1 MFLPLFFVTFA
12 AIITY
17 LNKKRTK
24 NMKHIRHYLTALFA
38 IALSLMVWADSG
50 ELFTSGK
57 LSSSLINCIV
67 QDKYGYIWVGTE
79 YGLSKFDGYRFTN
92 YLHNEEDTT
101 SITDNIISDL
111 LVDKKGN
118 LWIGCAKGLMRYNY
132 ETNNFSRL
140 QFPDGR
146 KPRIYSM
153 VESHRGDILLGTAGY
168 GLYSVK
174 NNGIEKTA
182 NNRFT
187 IKWERAYAKRDSDV
201 FFTHI
206 YEDKHH
212 YLWQSSHLSTFTR
225 FIEKQGKVQ
234 RKDFKSPYGAPVA
247 FIQHRP
253 QAMLIV
259 CMYGIIYY
267 DYRTGRIADAGYDLG
282 TFKNHVTINNATFD
296 HEGNLYISTSEHGA
310 LIIKKG
316 SNKVEQLENSNSNFN
331 LSTAFVNDI
340 IEDKDNNLWIGCYKK
355 GLYLLNQRQQAFSSW
370 SFSAQNYIIG
380 SSVSSI
386 APGENGETWCTV
398 QNSGVFCFDASGKII
413 AHPTSPAGTCIIY
426 KDRRGA
432 YWISN
437 GSALY
442 SYNPHTGAYQE
453 KLTFTSAGIYCMT
466 DDNQGNLYISVYS
479 KGLYIYNVE
488 SGKVTVLNM
497 RQRGNK
503 GFLCNDWVR
512 SMAFDHTGHLWIGT
526 SNGVS
531 CLNTKTLSFKD
542 FGWNNILKDRQANGI
557 CEGKN
562 GNMIIGTEEGLYLFD
577 RKNNK
582 TLALPHAEV
591 LKGKQVCSIIKDHQG
606 DLWISTTMGIWQYDQ
621 KNRQFIGHINGNG
634 LTTREYVLGSSMHTA
649 SDLIAFGTS
658 DGITTFYPER
668 VKAKKMELG
677 DVHLTNFIIDGKPI
691 NCLTDEF
698 TIPYEENSFTLE
710 FSLLNYR
717 NTDNISFQ
725 YRINEGKW
733 NSTNEGSNAV
743 SFNKLKPGS
752 YTLEVRAMSNGNFSK
767 KSTIIHIKVCDPWY
781 ASTWAFL
788 LYFLTAA
795 GIILYIIYRYERHR
809 KEDLEETKMQF
820 LINATHDI
828 RSPLTL
834 IMEPLKKLK
843 ERLGN
848 AEEYQADIDTI
859 DRNAQRL
866 LTLVNQILD
875 KRRLDKHQMN
885 LSCRETNLVEFSQ
898 GLVSLF
904 TYNANLRGINI
915 RLEMPETPVNAWIDR
930 NKLDKAIAN
939 LLSNAFKY
947 TPNGG
952 EIIFRIE
959 KQDKKVLLYVID
971 SGKGLGKNDDAKT
984 LFERF
989 YQGKNS
995 ADMHLGGSGIGLNL
1009 CRSIVRLH
1017 GGDVTARNREDGTSG
1032 ACFIIELPLGK
1043 EHLKDSQINSDYVVN
1058 GKKQQR
1064 GAASRNSKILL
1075 VDDDIEICRYL
1086 KSELSDWYRFVIC
1099 NNGKE
1104 ALKQLLSGD
1113 FDLVVSDVVMPE
1125 MDGITLLRNIKGN
1138 ANISHVP
1145 VIMLTSKSEISDRL
1159 EGIKLGADAYLA
1171 KPFSLEEL
1179 HLTID
1184 NLIDNVRRLKG
1195 KFSGALKQDDKV
1207 EKIEVK
1213 GYDEELMER
1222 IMKVVNENLSD
1233 SDFNV
1238 EKMCDEVGV
1247 SRTQLHRKLKEMTGV
1262 PTSEFLR
1269 NIRLNE
1275 AARLIREHKINIT
1288 QVSYMVGFANNSHFS
1303 TAFKKYFGM
1312 SPTEYAAKYTE

>member
-1 MFLPLFFVTFA
+1 MKRLLLFGVLCLVQMLATFSYA
-12 AIITY
+12 
-17 LNKKRTK
+17 N
-24 NMKHIRHYLTALFA
+24 
-38 IALSLMVWADSG
+38 SG
-50 ELFTSGK
+50 RLYTSND
-57 LSSSLINCIV
+57 LSSSLIRCII
-67 QDKYGYIWVGTE
+67 QDKYGFIWVGTN
-79 YGLSKFDGYRFTN
+79 YGLNRFDGY
-92 YLHNEEDTT
+92 
-101 SITDNIISDL
+101 
-111 LVDKKGN
+111 
-118 LWIGCAKGLMRYNY
+118 
-132 ETNNFSRL
+132 NFSTYLCNPADITTIQDNEIVKLYPYSKEFLFVATNRGL
-140 QFPDGR
+140 YKYSYLTNSFQHIVLEKKDEKIRVSSLIEDG
-146 KPRIYSM
+146 K
-153 VESHRGDILLGTAGY
+153 HNLLIGTAGY
-168 GLYSVK
+168 GAYRLDMTTGKVTRLSRKSANSVD
-174 NNGIEKTA
+174 N
-182 NNRFT
+182 
-187 IKWERAYAKRDSDV
+187 
-201 FFTHI
+201 FFTMLFFDA
-206 YEDKHH
+206 EG
-212 YLWQSSHLSTFTR
+212 YLWQANHTKVLR
-225 FIEKQGKVQ
+225 KYKYDGKSIKLVSVYEPKELFGI
-234 RKDFKSPYGAPVA
+234 RKLYATDKKGFFVA
-247 FIQHRP
+247 HTG
-253 QAMLIV
+253 
-259 CMYGIIYY
+259 GIMRY
-267 DYRTGRIADAGYDLG
+267 DYASHRFSRYDFDFSAHQGAGFISAVTLDKYGNLWLGTSGDG
-282 TFKNHVTINNATFD
+282 TFKIPHGSRKAYRVELNNQSFIFD
-296 HEGNLYISTSEHGA
+296 NAHISDLLIDRDGNQWY
-310 LIIKKG
+310 
-316 SNKVEQLENSNSNFN
+316 
-331 LSTAFVNDI
+331 
-340 IEDKDNNLWIGCYKK
+340 GCYMKGLFLSNNDRNVFHSVTLDDLGAGMETISSVVGVADGVMLFVVK
-355 GLYLLNQRQQAFSSW
+355 NHGLYLLDEKTGNTRQLQ
-370 SFSAQNYIIG
+370 
-380 SSVSSI
+380 
-386 APGENGETWCTV
+386 
-398 QNSGVFCFDASGKII
+398 
-413 AHPTSPAGTCIIY
+413 SPAGLIKVYSDYRKMVYVYASEGIY
-426 KDRRGA
+426 EYDWKHQTYRLLLPANGLSLDGMLVDAAGNMYLTSQGNGLYVWNRKSGKMTQYLMDDRRPHKTICNN
-432 YWISN
+432 WI
-437 GSALY
+437 
-442 SYNPHTGAYQE
+442 
-453 KLTFTSAGIYCMT
+453 T
-466 DDNQGNLYISVYS
+466 DIRLDS
-479 KGLYIYNVE
+479 
-488 SGKVTVLNM
+488 
-497 RQRGNK
+497 RG
-503 GFLCNDWVR
+503 R
-512 SMAFDHTGHLWIGT
+512 LWCAT
-526 SNGVS
+526 TNGVS
-531 CLNTKTLSFKD
+531 CMDTKTGYFDIILSRP
-542 FGWNNILKDRQANGI
+542 LL
-557 CEGKN
+557 EGKTCYSTLELSD
-562 GNMIIGTEEGLYLFD
+562 GKIAIATEMGLYLYD
-577 RKNNK
+577 RKNQQ
-582 TLALPHAEV
+582 TTPWPHSESISGLRIYS
-591 LKGKQVCSIIKDHQG
+591 LKKDAWG
-606 DLWISTTMGIWQYDQ
+606 NLWMSTAQGIWCYSS
-621 KNRQFIGHINGNG
+621 KAKLFFSFEKGNG
-634 LTTREYVLGSSMHTA
+634 LLTKEYLAGVVGSTPDGVICYGNSEGLTYFRPSQVKDYNEKMSAIYLSGVL
-649 SDLIAFGTS
+649 L
-658 DGITTFYPER
+658 
-668 VKAKKMELG
+668 
-677 DVHLTNFIIDGKPI
+677 DGKMAPFI
-691 NCLTDEF
+691 GDNLSVPSDF
-698 TIPYEENSFTLE
+698 KSIVLSFSQLDYQ
-710 FSLLNYR
+710 SVG
-717 NTDNISFQ
+717 NIVFQ
-725 YRINEGKW
+725 YRINGGKW
-733 NSTNEGSNAV
+733 ISNAAGDN
-743 SFNKLKPGS
+743 SFNFTGLS
-752 YTLEVRAMSNGNFSK
+752 YGHYRIEVRTYCNGKYSIYNK
-767 KSTIIHIKVCDPWY
+767 VIKLNVLAPWY
-781 ASTWAFL
+781 LTVWAKLIYLILVLGFM
-788 LYFLTAA
+788 AA
-795 GIILYIIYRYERHR
+795 VIFIYLHKKKR
-809 KEDLEETKMQF
+809 DLEEAKMQF

-848 AEEYQADIDTI
+848 AEEYHEDIDTM

-885 LSCRETNLVEFSQ
+885 LSCRETNLVEFSR

-904 TYNANLRGINI
+904 TYNANLRGIQI
-915 RLEMPETPVNAWIDR
+915 KLEMPETPVNAWIDR

-1017 GGDVTARNREDGTSG
+1017 GGDVYAHNREDGKSG

-1043 EHLKDSQINSDYVVN
+1043 EHLKNNQIYSDN
-1058 GKKQQR
+1058 RDTKKKQQR

-1195 KFSGALKQDDKV
+1195 KFTGALKQDDKV
-1207 EKIEVK
+1207 EKVEVK

-1312 SPTEYAAKYTE
+1312 SPTEYAARYSE

>member
-1 MFLPLFFVTFA
+1 MKRLLLFGVLCLVQMLATFSYA
-12 AIITY
+12 
-17 LNKKRTK
+17 N
-24 NMKHIRHYLTALFA
+24 
-38 IALSLMVWADSG
+38 SG
-50 ELFTSGK
+50 RFYTSND
-57 LSSSLINCIV
+57 LSSSLIRCII
-67 QDKYGYIWVGTE
+67 QDKYGFIWVGTN
-79 YGLSKFDGYRFTN
+79 YGLNRFDGYNFST
-92 YLHNEEDTT
+92 YLCNPADTT
-101 SITDNIISDL
+101 TIQDNGIVQLYPYSKEFLFVATNRGLYKYSYLTNSFQHIVLEKNDEKIRISSLIEDRKHNL
-111 LVDKKGN
+111 L
-118 LWIGCAKGLMRYNY
+118 I
-132 ETNNFSRL
+132 
-140 QFPDGR
+140 
-146 KPRIYSM
+146 
-153 VESHRGDILLGTAGY
+153 GTAGY
-168 GLYSVK
+168 GAYRLDMTTGKVTRLSSKSANSV
-174 NNGIEKTA
+174 
-182 NNRFT
+182 
-187 IKWERAYAKRDSDV
+187 DD
-201 FFTHI
+201 FFGMLFFDD
-206 YEDKHH
+206 EG
-212 YLWQSSHLSTFTR
+212 YLWQANHT
-225 FIEKQGKVQ
+225 KVL
-234 RKDFKSPYGAPVA
+234 RKYKYDGRSIRLVSVYEPKDLFGIRKLYAADKKGFFVA
-247 FIQHRP
+247 HTG
-253 QAMLIV
+253 
-259 CMYGIIYY
+259 GIMRY
-267 DYRTGRIADAGYDLG
+267 DYASHRFSRYDFDFSAHQGAGYISAVTLDKYGNLWLGTSGDG
-282 TFKNHVTINNATFD
+282 TFKIPHGSRKAYRVELNNQSFIFD
-296 HEGNLYISTSEHGA
+296 NAHISDLLIDRDGNQWY
-310 LIIKKG
+310 
-316 SNKVEQLENSNSNFN
+316 
-331 LSTAFVNDI
+331 
-340 IEDKDNNLWIGCYKK
+340 GCYMKGLFLSNNDK
-355 GLYLLNQRQQAFSSW
+355 NVFHPVSLDELGAGMETISSVVGVADGLMLFAVKNHGLYLLDEKTGNTKLLQ
-370 SFSAQNYIIG
+370 
-380 SSVSSI
+380 
-386 APGENGETWCTV
+386 
-398 QNSGVFCFDASGKII
+398 
-413 AHPTSPAGTCIIY
+413 SPAGPIKVFSDFRKNVYVYGRDGIY
-426 KDRRGA
+426 EYDWKHQTYRLLLPA
-432 YWISN
+432 N
-437 GSALY
+437 GLSLDGMQVDAAGNIY
-442 SYNPHTGAYQE
+442 
-453 KLTFTSAGIYCMT
+453 FTSP
-466 DDNQGNLYISVYS
+466 GN
-479 KGLYIYNVE
+479 GLYVWNRK
-488 SGKVTVLNM
+488 SGKMTQYLMDDKRPHKTICNNWTSEI
-497 RQRGNK
+497 RLDSRG
-503 GFLCNDWVR
+503 W
-512 SMAFDHTGHLWIGT
+512 LWCAT
-526 SNGVS
+526 ANGVS
-531 CLNTKTLSFKD
+531 CMDTKTGYFDIILSRS
-542 FGWNNILKDRQANGI
+542 LL
-557 CEGKN
+557 EGKTCYSTLELSD
-562 GNMIIGTEEGLYLFD
+562 GKIAIATEMGLYLYD
-577 RKNNK
+577 RKK
-582 TLALPHAEV
+582 QQTTPWPHSESISGLRIYS
-591 LKGKQVCSIIKDHQG
+591 LKKDAKG
-606 DLWISTTMGIWQYDQ
+606 NLWMSTAQGIWCYDS
-621 KNRQFIGHINGNG
+621 KVKSFFSFEKGNG
-634 LTTREYVLGSSMHTA
+634 LLTKEYLAGVVGS
-649 SDLIAFGTS
+649 TS
-658 DGITTFYPER
+658 DGVICYGNSEGLTYFRPSQ
-668 VKAKKMELG
+668 VKNYDEKTSAIYLSG
-677 DVHLTNFIIDGKPI
+677 VLLDGKMAPFI
-691 NCLTDEF
+691 GDNLSVPSDF
-698 TIPYEENSFTLE
+698 KSIVLSFSQLDYQ
-710 FSLLNYR
+710 SVG
-717 NTDNISFQ
+717 NIVFQ
-725 YRINEGKW
+725 YRINGGKW
-733 NSTNEGSNAV
+733 ISNAAGDN
-743 SFNKLKPGS
+743 SFNFTGLSHGH
-752 YTLEVRAMSNGNFSK
+752 YRIEVRTYCNGKYSTYK
-767 KSTIIHIKVCDPWY
+767 KVINLDVLAPWFL
-781 ASTWAFL
+781 TVWAKLIYLFL
-788 LYFLTAA
+788 ILGLTAA
-795 GIILYIIYRYERHR
+795 AIIVFLR
-809 KEDLEETKMQF
+809 KKKRDMEEAKMQF

-875 KRRLDKHQMN
+875 KRRLDKHQMK

-915 RLEMPETPVNAWIDR
+915 RLEIPETPVNAWIDR

-1017 GGDVTARNREDGTSG
+1017 GGAVYAHNREDGKSG

-1043 EHLKDSQINSDYVVN
+1043 EHLKTNQIYSDN
-1058 GKKQQR
+1058 GKTKKKQQR
-1064 GAASRNSKILL
+1064 DAASRNCKILL

-1104 ALKQLLSGD
+1104 ALNQLFSDD
-1113 FDLVVSDVVMPE
+1113 FDLVISDVVMPE
-1125 MDGITLLRNIKGN
+1125 MDGITLLKNIKGN

-1213 GYDEELMER
+1213 GNDEELMER
-1222 IMKVVNENLSD
+1222 IMKVVNENMSD

-1275 AARLIREHKINIT
+1275 AARLIRERKINIT

>member
-1 MFLPLFFVTFA
+1 MKRFILFSIFCFVQ
-12 AIITY
+12 
-17 LNKKRTK
+17 
-24 NMKHIRHYLTALFA
+24 MLTCFSYAN
-38 IALSLMVWADSG
+38 SG
-50 ELFTSGK
+50 RLYTSND
-57 LSSSLINCIV
+57 LSSSLIRCII
-67 QDKYGYIWVGTE
+67 QDKYGFIWVGTN
-79 YGLSKFDGYRFTN
+79 YGLNRFDGYKFST
-92 YLHNEEDTT
+92 YLCNPADTT
-101 SITDNIISDL
+101 TIQDNDIVKLYPYSKEFLFVATNRGLYKYSYLTNSFQHIVLEKKDEKIRVSSLIEDGKHNL
-111 LVDKKGN
+111 L
-118 LWIGCAKGLMRYNY
+118 I
-132 ETNNFSRL
+132 
-140 QFPDGR
+140 
-146 KPRIYSM
+146 
-153 VESHRGDILLGTAGY
+153 GTAGY
-168 GLYSVK
+168 GAYRLDMTTGKVTRLSRKSANSV
-174 NNGIEKTA
+174 
-182 NNRFT
+182 
-187 IKWERAYAKRDSDV
+187 DD
-201 FFTHI
+201 FFAMLFFDD
-206 YEDKHH
+206 EG
-212 YLWQSSHLSTFTR
+212 YLWQANHTKVLR
-225 FIEKQGKVQ
+225 KYKYNGKSIKLVSVYEP
-234 RKDFKSPYGAPVA
+234 KDLFGISKLYATDKKGFFVA
-247 FIQHRP
+247 HTG
-253 QAMLIV
+253 
-259 CMYGIIYY
+259 GIMRY
-267 DYRTGRIADAGYDLG
+267 DYASHSFSRYDFDFSAHQGAGYISAVTLDKYGNLWLGTSGDG
-282 TFKNHVTINNATFD
+282 TFKIPHGSRKAYRVELNNQSFIFD
-296 HEGNLYISTSEHGA
+296 NAHISDLLIDRDGNQWY
-310 LIIKKG
+310 
-316 SNKVEQLENSNSNFN
+316 
-331 LSTAFVNDI
+331 
-340 IEDKDNNLWIGCYKK
+340 GCYMK
-355 GLYLLNQRQQAFSSW
+355 GLFLSNNDKNVFHPVSLDELGAGMET
-370 SFSAQNYIIG
+370 I
-380 SSVSSI
+380 SSV
-386 APGENGETWCTV
+386 V
-398 QNSGVFCFDASGKII
+398 GVADGLMLFVVKNHGLFLLDEKTGNTKLLQ
-413 AHPTSPAGTCIIY
+413 SPAGPIKVYSDFRKNVYVYGRDGIY
-426 KDRRGA
+426 EYDWKHQTYRLLLPANGLSLDDMRVDAAGNIYFTSQGNGLYVWNRKSGKMTQ
-432 YWISN
+432 YLMDDKRPHKTICNNWISEIRLD
-437 GSALY
+437 S
-442 SYNPHTGAYQE
+442 
-453 KLTFTSAGIYCMT
+453 
-466 DDNQGNLYISVYS
+466 
-479 KGLYIYNVE
+479 
-488 SGKVTVLNM
+488 
-497 RQRGNK
+497 RG
-503 GFLCNDWVR
+503 W
-512 SMAFDHTGHLWIGT
+512 LWCAT
-526 SNGVS
+526 ANGVS
-531 CLNTKTLSFKD
+531 CMDTKTGYFDIILSRP
-542 FGWNNILKDRQANGI
+542 LL
-557 CEGKN
+557 EGKTCYSTLELSD
-562 GNMIIGTEEGLYLFD
+562 GKIAIATEMGLYLYD
-577 RKNNK
+577 RKK
-582 TLALPHAEV
+582 QQTTPWPHSESISGLRIYS
-591 LKGKQVCSIIKDHQG
+591 LKKDVKG
-606 DLWISTTMGIWQYDQ
+606 NLWMSTAQGIWCYDS
-621 KNRQFIGHINGNG
+621 KAKSFFSFEKGNG
-634 LTTREYVLGSSMHTA
+634 LLTKEYLAGVVGS
-649 SDLIAFGTS
+649 TS
-658 DGITTFYPER
+658 DGVICYGNSEGLTYFRPSQ
-668 VKAKKMELG
+668 VKDYNEKTSVIYLSG
-677 DVHLTNFIIDGKPI
+677 VLLDGKMAPFI
-691 NCLTDEF
+691 GDNLSVPSDF
-698 TIPYEENSFTLE
+698 KSIVLSFSQLDYQ
-710 FSLLNYR
+710 SVG
-717 NTDNISFQ
+717 NIVFQ
-725 YRINEGKW
+725 YRINGGKW
-733 NSTNEGSNAV
+733 ISNAAGDN
-743 SFNKLKPGS
+743 SFNFTGLS
-752 YTLEVRAMSNGNFSK
+752 YGHYRIEVRIYCNGKYSTYK
-767 KSTIIHIKVCDPWY
+767 KVINLDVLAPWFL
-781 ASTWAFL
+781 TVWAKLIYLFL
-788 LYFLTAA
+788 ILGLTAA
-795 GIILYIIYRYERHR
+795 AIIVYLR
-809 KEDLEETKMQF
+809 KKKRDLEEAKMQF

-848 AEEYQADIDTI
+848 AQEYQADIDTI

-947 TPNGG
+947 TPNGS

-1017 GGDVTARNREDGTSG
+1017 GGDVYAHNREDGKSG

-1058 GKKQQR
+1058 GKKLQR
-1064 GAASRNSKILL
+1064 SGASKNSKILL
-1075 VDDDIEICRYL
+1075 VDDDIEICRYI
-1086 KSELSDWYRFVIC
+1086 KTELSDWYRFVIC

-1104 ALKQLLSGD
+1104 ALKQLLTDD

-1179 HLTID
+1179 HLTVD

>member
-1 MFLPLFFVTFA
+1 MNWGGMESISSV
-12 AIITY
+12 
-17 LNKKRTK
+17 
-24 NMKHIRHYLTALFA
+24 
-38 IALSLMVWADSG
+38 VGVAD
-50 ELFTSGK
+50 
-57 LSSSLINCIV
+57 
-67 QDKYGYIWVGTE
+67 
-79 YGLSKFDGYRFTN
+79 
-92 YLHNEEDTT
+92 
-101 SITDNIISDL
+101 
-111 LVDKKGN
+111 
-118 LWIGCAKGLMRYNY
+118 GLML
-132 ETNNFSRL
+132 F
-140 QFPDGR
+140 
-146 KPRIYSM
+146 
-153 VESHRGDILLGTAGY
+153 V
-168 GLYSVK
+168 VK
-174 NNGIEKTA
+174 N
-182 NNRFT
+182 
-187 IKWERAYAKRDSDV
+187 
-201 FFTHI
+201 H
-206 YEDKHH
+206 
-212 YLWQSSHLSTFTR
+212 
-225 FIEKQGKVQ
+225 
-234 RKDFKSPYGAPVA
+234 
-247 FIQHRP
+247 
-253 QAMLIV
+253 
-259 CMYGIIYY
+259 
-267 DYRTGRIADAGYDLG
+267 
-282 TFKNHVTINNATFD
+282 
-296 HEGNLYISTSEHGA
+296 
-310 LIIKKG
+310 
-316 SNKVEQLENSNSNFN
+316 
-331 LSTAFVNDI
+331 
-340 IEDKDNNLWIGCYKK
+340 
-355 GLYLLNQRQQAFSSW
+355 GLYLLDEKTGNTKLLQ
-370 SFSAQNYIIG
+370 
-380 SSVSSI
+380 
-386 APGENGETWCTV
+386 
-398 QNSGVFCFDASGKII
+398 
-413 AHPTSPAGTCIIY
+413 SPAGPI
-426 KDRRGA
+426 KV
-432 YWISN
+432 
-437 GSALY
+437 Y
-442 SYNPHTGAYQE
+442 SDFRKNVYVYGRD
-453 KLTFTSAGIYCMT
+453 GIYEYDWKHQT
-466 DDNQGNLYISVYS
+466 YRLLLPASGLSPDDMLVDAAGDIYLTSQGN
-479 KGLYIYNVE
+479 GLYVWNRK
-488 SGKVTVLNM
+488 SGKMTQYLMDDKRPHKTICNNWITDI
-497 RQRGNK
+497 RLDSRG
-503 GFLCNDWVR
+503 W
-512 SMAFDHTGHLWIGT
+512 LWCAT
-526 SNGVS
+526 TNGVS
-531 CLNTKTLSFKD
+531 CMDTKTGYFDIILSRP
-542 FGWNNILKDRQANGI
+542 LL
-557 CEGKN
+557 EGKTCYSTLELSD
-562 GNMIIGTEEGLYLFD
+562 GKIAIATEMGLYLYD
-577 RKNNK
+577 RKK
-582 TLALPHAEV
+582 QQTTPWPHSESISGLRIYS
-591 LKGKQVCSIIKDHQG
+591 LKKDARG
-606 DLWISTTMGIWQYDQ
+606 NLWMSTAQGIWCYDS
-621 KNRQFIGHINGNG
+621 KAKSFFSFEKGNG
-634 LTTREYVLGSSMHTA
+634 LLTKEYLAGVVGS
-649 SDLIAFGTS
+649 TS
-658 DGITTFYPER
+658 DGVICYGNSEGLTYFRPSQ
-668 VKAKKMELG
+668 VKDYNEKTSAIYLSG
-677 DVHLTNFIIDGKPI
+677 VLLDGKMAPFI
-691 NCLTDEF
+691 GDNLSVPSDF
-698 TIPYEENSFTLE
+698 KSIVLN
-710 FSLLNYR
+710 FSLLDYQSVG
-717 NTDNISFQ
+717 NIVFQ
-725 YRINEGKW
+725 YRINGGKW
-733 NSTNEGSNAV
+733 ISNAAGDN
-743 SFNKLKPGS
+743 SFNFTGLS
-752 YTLEVRAMSNGNFSK
+752 YGHYRIEVRTYCNGKYSIYNK
-767 KSTIIHIKVCDPWY
+767 VIKLNVLAPWY
-781 ASTWAFL
+781 LTVWAKLIYLSLVLGFM
-788 LYFLTAA
+788 AA
-795 GIILYIIYRYERHR
+795 VIFIYLHKKKR
-809 KEDLEETKMQF
+809 DLEEAKMQF

-848 AEEYQADIDTI
+848 AEEYHEDIDTM

-875 KRRLDKHQMN
+875 KRRLDKHQMK
-885 LSCRETNLVEFSQ
+885 LSCRETNLVEFSR

-1043 EHLKDSQINSDYVVN
+1043 EHLKNNQICLDNVGT

-1195 KFSGALKQDDKV
+1195 KFTGALKQDDKV
-1207 EKIEVK
+1207 EKVEVK

-1222 IMKVVNENLSD
+1222 IMKVVNENMSD

-1312 SPTEYAAKYTE
+1312 SPTEYAARYSE

>member
-1 MFLPLFFVTFA
+1 METISSVVGVADGLMLFVVKNHGLYLLDEKTGNTKLLQSPAGPIKVFSDFRKNVYVYGRDGIYEYDWKHQTYRLLLPANGLSLDGMQVDA
-12 AIITY
+12 AGNIYFTSPGNGLYVWNRKSGKMTQYLMDDKRPHKTICNNWTSEIRLDSRGWLWCATANGVSCMDTKTGYFDIILSWPLLEGKTCY
-17 LNKKRTK
+17 STLELSDGK
-24 NMKHIRHYLTALFA
+24 IA
-38 IALSLMVWADSG
+38 IATEMGLYLYDRKKQQTTPWPHSESISGLRIYSLKKDA
-50 ELFTSGK
+50 
-57 LSSSLINCIV
+57 
-67 QDKYGYIWVGTE
+67 
-79 YGLSKFDGYRFTN
+79 
-92 YLHNEEDTT
+92 
-101 SITDNIISDL
+101 
-111 LVDKKGN
+111 KGN
-118 LWIGCAKGLMRYNY
+118 LWMSTAQGIWCYDSKAKSFFSFEKGNGLLTKEYLAGVVGS
-132 ETNNFSRL
+132 TS
-140 QFPDGR
+140 DGV
-146 KPRIYSM
+146 IC
-153 VESHRGDILLGTAGY
+153 Y
-168 GLYSVK
+168 GNSEGLTYFRPSQVK
-174 NNGIEKTA
+174 NYDEKTSA
-182 NNRFT
+182 
-187 IKWERAYAKRDSDV
+187 
-201 FFTHI
+201 I
-206 YEDKHH
+206 Y
-212 YLWQSSHLSTFTR
+212 LSGVLLDGKMAP
-225 FIEKQGKVQ
+225 FIGDNLSVPS
-234 RKDFKSPYGAPVA
+234 DFKS
-247 FIQHRP
+247 
-253 QAMLIV
+253 IV
-259 CMYGIIYY
+259 
-267 DYRTGRIADAGYDLG
+267 L
-282 TFKNHVTINNATFD
+282 
-296 HEGNLYISTSEHGA
+296 
-310 LIIKKG
+310 
-316 SNKVEQLENSNSNFN
+316 
-331 LSTAFVNDI
+331 
-340 IEDKDNNLWIGCYKK
+340 
-355 GLYLLNQRQQAFSSW
+355 
-370 SFSAQNYIIG
+370 SFSQLDYQ
-380 SSVSSI
+380 SV
-386 APGENGETWCTV
+386 
-398 QNSGVFCFDASGKII
+398 
-413 AHPTSPAGTCIIY
+413 
-426 KDRRGA
+426 
-432 YWISN
+432 
-437 GSALY
+437 
-442 SYNPHTGAYQE
+442 
-453 KLTFTSAGIYCMT
+453 
-466 DDNQGNLYISVYS
+466 GNIV
-479 KGLYIYNVE
+479 
-488 SGKVTVLNM
+488 
-497 RQRGNK
+497 
-503 GFLCNDWVR
+503 
-512 SMAFDHTGHLWIGT
+512 
-526 SNGVS
+526 
-531 CLNTKTLSFKD
+531 
-542 FGWNNILKDRQANGI
+542 
-557 CEGKN
+557 
-562 GNMIIGTEEGLYLFD
+562 
-577 RKNNK
+577 
-582 TLALPHAEV
+582 
-591 LKGKQVCSIIKDHQG
+591 
-606 DLWISTTMGIWQYDQ
+606 
-621 KNRQFIGHINGNG
+621 
-634 LTTREYVLGSSMHTA
+634 
-649 SDLIAFGTS
+649 
-658 DGITTFYPER
+658 
-668 VKAKKMELG
+668 
-677 DVHLTNFIIDGKPI
+677 
-691 NCLTDEF
+691 
-698 TIPYEENSFTLE
+698 
-710 FSLLNYR
+710 
-717 NTDNISFQ
+717 FQ
-725 YRINEGKW
+725 YRINGGKW
-733 NSTNEGSNAV
+733 ISNAAGDN
-743 SFNKLKPGS
+743 SFNFTGLSHGH
-752 YTLEVRAMSNGNFSK
+752 YRIEVRTYCNGKYSTYK
-767 KSTIIHIKVCDPWY
+767 KVINLDVLAPWFL
-781 ASTWAFL
+781 TVWAKLIYLFL
-788 LYFLTAA
+788 ILGLTAA
-795 GIILYIIYRYERHR
+795 AIIVFLR
-809 KEDLEETKMQF
+809 KKKRDMEEAKMQF

-915 RLEMPETPVNAWIDR
+915 RLEIPETPVNAWIDR

-1017 GGDVTARNREDGTSG
+1017 GGDVYAHNREDGKSG

-1043 EHLKDSQINSDYVVN
+1043 EHLKNNQIYSDN
-1058 GKKQQR
+1058 GKTKKKQQR
-1064 GAASRNSKILL
+1064 DAASRNCKILL

-1104 ALKQLLSGD
+1104 ALNQLFSDD
-1113 FDLVVSDVVMPE
+1113 FDLVISDVVMPE
-1125 MDGITLLRNIKGN
+1125 MDGITLLKNIKGN

-1213 GYDEELMER
+1213 GNDEELMER
-1222 IMKVVNENLSD
+1222 IMKVVNENMSD

>member
-1 MFLPLFFVTFA
+1 MLFSIFCFVQ
-12 AIITY
+12 
-17 LNKKRTK
+17 
-24 NMKHIRHYLTALFA
+24 MLTCFSYAN
-38 IALSLMVWADSG
+38 SG
-50 ELFTSGK
+50 RLYTSNDM
-57 LSSSLINCIV
+57 SSSLIRCII
-67 QDKYGYIWVGTE
+67 QDKYGFIWVGTN
-79 YGLSKFDGYRFTN
+79 YGLNRFDGYKFST
-92 YLHNEEDTT
+92 YLCNPADTT
-101 SITDNIISDL
+101 TIQDNDIVKLYPYSKEFLFVATNRGLYKYSYLTNSFQHIVLEKKDEKIRVSSLIEDGKHNL
-111 LVDKKGN
+111 L
-118 LWIGCAKGLMRYNY
+118 I
-132 ETNNFSRL
+132 
-140 QFPDGR
+140 
-146 KPRIYSM
+146 
-153 VESHRGDILLGTAGY
+153 GTAGY
-168 GLYSVK
+168 GAYRLDMTTGKVTRLSRKSANSV
-174 NNGIEKTA
+174 
-182 NNRFT
+182 
-187 IKWERAYAKRDSDV
+187 DD
-201 FFTHI
+201 FFAMLFFDD
-206 YEDKHH
+206 EG
-212 YLWQSSHLSTFTR
+212 YLWQANHTKVLR
-225 FIEKQGKVQ
+225 KYKYDGKSIKLVSVYEP
-234 RKDFKSPYGAPVA
+234 KGLFSVCKLYAADKKGFFVA
-247 FIQHRP
+247 H
-253 QAMLIV
+253 V
-259 CMYGIIYY
+259 GGIMRY
-267 DYRTGRIADAGYDLG
+267 DYASHRFSRYDFDFSAHQGAGYISAVTLDKYGNLWLGTSGDG
-282 TFKNHVTINNATFD
+282 TFKIPHGSRKAYRVELNNQSFIFD
-296 HEGNLYISTSEHGA
+296 NAHISDLLIDRDGNQWY
-310 LIIKKG
+310 
-316 SNKVEQLENSNSNFN
+316 
-331 LSTAFVNDI
+331 
-340 IEDKDNNLWIGCYKK
+340 GCYMKGLFLSNNDK
-355 GLYLLNQRQQAFSSW
+355 NVFHPVSLDELGAGMETISSVVGVADGLMLFVVKNHGLYLLDEKTGNTKLLQ
-370 SFSAQNYIIG
+370 
-380 SSVSSI
+380 
-386 APGENGETWCTV
+386 
-398 QNSGVFCFDASGKII
+398 
-413 AHPTSPAGTCIIY
+413 SPAGPIKVYSDFRKKVYVYGRDGIY
-426 KDRRGA
+426 EYDWMHQTYRLLLPSNGLSLDDMRVDAAGNIYFTSQGNGLYVWNRKSGKMTQYLMDDKRPHKTICNN
-432 YWISN
+432 WISEIRLD
-437 GSALY
+437 S
-442 SYNPHTGAYQE
+442 
-453 KLTFTSAGIYCMT
+453 
-466 DDNQGNLYISVYS
+466 
-479 KGLYIYNVE
+479 
-488 SGKVTVLNM
+488 
-497 RQRGNK
+497 RG
-503 GFLCNDWVR
+503 W
-512 SMAFDHTGHLWIGT
+512 LWCAT
-526 SNGVS
+526 ANGVS
-531 CLNTKTLSFKD
+531 CMDTKTGYFDIILSRP
-542 FGWNNILKDRQANGI
+542 LL
-557 CEGKN
+557 EGKSCYSTLELSD
-562 GNMIIGTEEGLYLFD
+562 GKIAIATEMGLYLYD
-577 RKNNK
+577 RKK
-582 TLALPHAEV
+582 QQTTPWPHSESISGLRIYS
-591 LKGKQVCSIIKDHQG
+591 LKKDVKG
-606 DLWISTTMGIWQYDQ
+606 NLWMSTAQGIWCYDS
-621 KNRQFIGHINGNG
+621 KAKSFFSFEKGNG
-634 LTTREYVLGSSMHTA
+634 LLTKEYLAGVVGS
-649 SDLIAFGTS
+649 TS
-658 DGITTFYPER
+658 DGVICYGNSEGLTYFQPSE
-668 VKAKKMELG
+668 VKDYNEKTSAIYLSG
-677 DVHLTNFIIDGKPI
+677 VLLDGKMAPFI
-691 NCLTDEF
+691 GDNLSVPSDF
-698 TIPYEENSFTLE
+698 KSIVLS
-710 FSLLNYR
+710 FSLLDYQSVG
-717 NTDNISFQ
+717 NIVFQ
-725 YRINEGKW
+725 YRINGGKW
-733 NSTNEGSNAV
+733 ISNAAGDN
-743 SFNKLKPGS
+743 SFNFTGLS
-752 YTLEVRAMSNGNFSK
+752 YGHYRIEVRTYCNGKYSTYK
-767 KSTIIHIKVCDPWY
+767 KVINLDVLAPWFL
-781 ASTWAFL
+781 TVWAKFIYLFL
-788 LYFLTAA
+788 ILGLTAA
-795 GIILYIIYRYERHR
+795 AIIVYLR
-809 KEDLEETKMQF
+809 KKKRDMEEAKMQF

-848 AEEYQADIDTI
+848 AEEYHEDIDTI

>member
-1 MFLPLFFVTFA
+1 METISSVVGVADGLMLFVVKNHGLYLLDEKTGNTKLLQSPAGPIKVYSDFRKNVYVYANGGIYEYDWKHQTYQLLLPASGLSLDGMLVDAAGNMFLTSQGNGLYVWNRKSGKMTQYLMDDRRPHKTICNNWITDIRLDSRGRLWCATTNGVSCMDTKTGYFDIILSRPLLEGKTCYSTLELSDSK
-12 AIITY
+12 I
-17 LNKKRTK
+17 
-24 NMKHIRHYLTALFA
+24 A
-38 IALSLMVWADSG
+38 IATEMGLYLYDRKKQQTTPWPHSESISGLRIYSLKKDV
-50 ELFTSGK
+50 
-57 LSSSLINCIV
+57 
-67 QDKYGYIWVGTE
+67 
-79 YGLSKFDGYRFTN
+79 
-92 YLHNEEDTT
+92 
-101 SITDNIISDL
+101 
-111 LVDKKGN
+111 KGN
-118 LWIGCAKGLMRYNY
+118 LWMSTAQGIWCYDSKAKSFFSFEKGNGLLTKEYLAGVVGSTSDGVICYGNSEGLTYFRPSQVKDYN
-132 ETNNFSRL
+132 
-140 QFPDGR
+140 
-146 KPRIYSM
+146 
-153 VESHRGDILLGTAGY
+153 
-168 GLYSVK
+168 
-174 NNGIEKTA
+174 EKTSA
-182 NNRFT
+182 
-187 IKWERAYAKRDSDV
+187 
-201 FFTHI
+201 I
-206 YEDKHH
+206 Y
-212 YLWQSSHLSTFTR
+212 LSGVLLDGKMAP
-225 FIEKQGKVQ
+225 FIGDNLSVPS
-234 RKDFKSPYGAPVA
+234 DFKS
-247 FIQHRP
+247 I
-253 QAMLIV
+253 
-259 CMYGIIYY
+259 
-267 DYRTGRIADAGYDLG
+267 
-282 TFKNHVTINNATFD
+282 
-296 HEGNLYISTSEHGA
+296 
-310 LIIKKG
+310 
-316 SNKVEQLENSNSNFN
+316 
-331 LSTAFVNDI
+331 
-340 IEDKDNNLWIGCYKK
+340 
-355 GLYLLNQRQQAFSSW
+355 
-370 SFSAQNYIIG
+370 
-380 SSVSSI
+380 
-386 APGENGETWCTV
+386 
-398 QNSGVFCFDASGKII
+398 
-413 AHPTSPAGTCIIY
+413 
-426 KDRRGA
+426 
-432 YWISN
+432 
-437 GSALY
+437 
-442 SYNPHTGAYQE
+442 
-453 KLTFTSAGIYCMT
+453 
-466 DDNQGNLYISVYS
+466 
-479 KGLYIYNVE
+479 
-488 SGKVTVLNM
+488 VLN
-497 RQRGNK
+497 
-503 GFLCNDWVR
+503 
-512 SMAFDHTGHLWIGT
+512 
-526 SNGVS
+526 
-531 CLNTKTLSFKD
+531 
-542 FGWNNILKDRQANGI
+542 
-557 CEGKN
+557 
-562 GNMIIGTEEGLYLFD
+562 
-577 RKNNK
+577 
-582 TLALPHAEV
+582 
-591 LKGKQVCSIIKDHQG
+591 
-606 DLWISTTMGIWQYDQ
+606 
-621 KNRQFIGHINGNG
+621 
-634 LTTREYVLGSSMHTA
+634 
-649 SDLIAFGTS
+649 
-658 DGITTFYPER
+658 
-668 VKAKKMELG
+668 
-677 DVHLTNFIIDGKPI
+677 
-691 NCLTDEF
+691 
-698 TIPYEENSFTLE
+698 
-710 FSLLNYR
+710 FSLLDYQSVG
-717 NTDNISFQ
+717 NIVFQ
-725 YRINEGKW
+725 YRINGGKW
-733 NSTNEGSNAV
+733 ISNAAGDN
-743 SFNKLKPGS
+743 SFNFTGLS
-752 YTLEVRAMSNGNFSK
+752 YGHYRIEVRTYCNGKYSIYNK
-767 KSTIIHIKVCDPWY
+767 MIKLNVLAPWY
-781 ASTWAFL
+781 LTVWAKLIYLSLVLGFM
-788 LYFLTAA
+788 AA
-795 GIILYIIYRYERHR
+795 VIFIYLHKKKR
-809 KEDLEETKMQF
+809 DLEEAKMQF

-848 AEEYQADIDTI
+848 AEEYHEDIDTM

-885 LSCRETNLVEFSQ
+885 LSCRETNLVEFSR

-1017 GGDVTARNREDGTSG
+1017 GGDVYAHNREDGKSG

-1043 EHLKDSQINSDYVVN
+1043 EHLKNNQICLDNV
-1058 GKKQQR
+1058 GTKKKQQR

-1179 HLTID
+1179 HFTID

-1207 EKIEVK
+1207 EKVEVK

-1312 SPTEYAAKYTE
+1312 SPTEYAARYSE

>member
-1 MFLPLFFVTFA
+1 MSTAQGIWCYDSKAKSFFSF
-12 AIITY
+12 
-17 LNKKRTK
+17 
-24 NMKHIRHYLTALFA
+24 
-38 IALSLMVWADSG
+38 
-50 ELFTSGK
+50 E
-57 LSSSLINCIV
+57 
-67 QDKYGYIWVGTE
+67 
-79 YGLSKFDGYRFTN
+79 
-92 YLHNEEDTT
+92 
-101 SITDNIISDL
+101 
-111 LVDKKGN
+111 KGN
-118 LWIGCAKGLMRYNY
+118 GLLTKEYLAGVVGSTSDGVICYGNSEGLTYFRPSQVKDYN
-132 ETNNFSRL
+132 
-140 QFPDGR
+140 
-146 KPRIYSM
+146 
-153 VESHRGDILLGTAGY
+153 
-168 GLYSVK
+168 
-174 NNGIEKTA
+174 EKTSA
-182 NNRFT
+182 
-187 IKWERAYAKRDSDV
+187 
-201 FFTHI
+201 I
-206 YEDKHH
+206 Y
-212 YLWQSSHLSTFTR
+212 LSGVLLDGKMAP
-225 FIEKQGKVQ
+225 FIGDNLSVPS
-234 RKDFKSPYGAPVA
+234 DFKS
-247 FIQHRP
+247 
-253 QAMLIV
+253 IV
-259 CMYGIIYY
+259 
-267 DYRTGRIADAGYDLG
+267 L
-282 TFKNHVTINNATFD
+282 
-296 HEGNLYISTSEHGA
+296 
-310 LIIKKG
+310 
-316 SNKVEQLENSNSNFN
+316 
-331 LSTAFVNDI
+331 
-340 IEDKDNNLWIGCYKK
+340 
-355 GLYLLNQRQQAFSSW
+355 
-370 SFSAQNYIIG
+370 SFSQLDYQ
-380 SSVSSI
+380 SV
-386 APGENGETWCTV
+386 
-398 QNSGVFCFDASGKII
+398 
-413 AHPTSPAGTCIIY
+413 
-426 KDRRGA
+426 
-432 YWISN
+432 
-437 GSALY
+437 
-442 SYNPHTGAYQE
+442 
-453 KLTFTSAGIYCMT
+453 
-466 DDNQGNLYISVYS
+466 GNIV
-479 KGLYIYNVE
+479 
-488 SGKVTVLNM
+488 
-497 RQRGNK
+497 
-503 GFLCNDWVR
+503 
-512 SMAFDHTGHLWIGT
+512 
-526 SNGVS
+526 
-531 CLNTKTLSFKD
+531 
-542 FGWNNILKDRQANGI
+542 
-557 CEGKN
+557 
-562 GNMIIGTEEGLYLFD
+562 
-577 RKNNK
+577 
-582 TLALPHAEV
+582 
-591 LKGKQVCSIIKDHQG
+591 
-606 DLWISTTMGIWQYDQ
+606 
-621 KNRQFIGHINGNG
+621 
-634 LTTREYVLGSSMHTA
+634 
-649 SDLIAFGTS
+649 
-658 DGITTFYPER
+658 
-668 VKAKKMELG
+668 
-677 DVHLTNFIIDGKPI
+677 
-691 NCLTDEF
+691 
-698 TIPYEENSFTLE
+698 
-710 FSLLNYR
+710 
-717 NTDNISFQ
+717 FQ
-725 YRINEGKW
+725 YRINGGKW
-733 NSTNEGSNAV
+733 ISNAAGDN
-743 SFNKLKPGS
+743 SFNFTGLS
-752 YTLEVRAMSNGNFSK
+752 YGHYRIEVRIYCNCKYSTYK
-767 KSTIIHIKVCDPWY
+767 KVINLDVLAPWFL
-781 ASTWAFL
+781 TVWAKLIYLFL
-788 LYFLTAA
+788 ILGLTAA
-795 GIILYIIYRYERHR
+795 AIIVYLRMKKR
-809 KEDLEETKMQF
+809 DLEEAKMQF

-904 TYNANLRGINI
+904 TYNANLRGIQI
-915 RLEMPETPVNAWIDR
+915 KLEMPEKPVNAWIDR

-989 YQGKNS
+989 YQGQNS
-995 ADMHLGGSGIGLNL
+995 ADMHMGGSGIGLNL

-1017 GGDVTARNREDGTSG
+1017 GGDVYAHNREDGKSG
-1032 ACFIIELPLGK
+1032 ASFIIELPLGK

-1058 GKKQQR
+1058 GKKPQR

-1207 EKIEVK
+1207 EKVEVK

-1275 AARLIREHKINIT
+1275 AARLIRERKINIT

>member
-1 MFLPLFFVTFA
+1 MNNQPF
-12 AIITY
+12 I
-17 LNKKRTK
+17 
-24 NMKHIRHYLTALFA
+24 
-38 IALSLMVWADSG
+38 
-50 ELFTSGK
+50 
-57 LSSSLINCIV
+57 
-67 QDKYGYIWVGTE
+67 
-79 YGLSKFDGYRFTN
+79 FDN
-92 YLHNEEDTT
+92 AH
-101 SITDNIISDL
+101 ISDL
-111 LVDKKGN
+111 LIDRDGNQWYGCYMKGLFLSNNDKNVFHPVSLDELGAGMETISSVVGVADGLMLFVVKNHGLYLLDEKTGNTKLLQSPAGPIKVFSDFWKNVYVYGRDGIYEYDWKHQTYRLLLPANGLSLDGMQVDAAGNIYFASPGNGLYVWNRKSGKMTQYLMDDKRPHKTICNNWISEIRLDSRGWLWCATANGLSCMDTKTGYFDIILSRSLLEGKTCYSTLELSDGKIAIATEMGLYLYDRKKQQTTPWPHSESISGLRIYSLNKDAKGN
-118 LWIGCAKGLMRYNY
+118 LWMSTAQGIWCYDSKAKSFFSFEKGNGLLTKEYLAGVVGSTSDGVICYGNSEGLTYFRPSQVKDYNEKMSAIYLSEVLLDGKMAPFIGDNL
-132 ETNNFSRL
+132 
-140 QFPDGR
+140 
-146 KPRIYSM
+146 
-153 VESHRGDILLGTAGY
+153 
-168 GLYSVK
+168 SVP
-174 NNGIEKTA
+174 
-182 NNRFT
+182 
-187 IKWERAYAKRDSDV
+187 S
-201 FFTHI
+201 
-206 YEDKHH
+206 
-212 YLWQSSHLSTFTR
+212 
-225 FIEKQGKVQ
+225 
-234 RKDFKSPYGAPVA
+234 DFKS
-247 FIQHRP
+247 
-253 QAMLIV
+253 IV
-259 CMYGIIYY
+259 
-267 DYRTGRIADAGYDLG
+267 L
-282 TFKNHVTINNATFD
+282 
-296 HEGNLYISTSEHGA
+296 
-310 LIIKKG
+310 
-316 SNKVEQLENSNSNFN
+316 
-331 LSTAFVNDI
+331 
-340 IEDKDNNLWIGCYKK
+340 
-355 GLYLLNQRQQAFSSW
+355 
-370 SFSAQNYIIG
+370 SFSQLDYQ
-380 SSVSSI
+380 SV
-386 APGENGETWCTV
+386 
-398 QNSGVFCFDASGKII
+398 
-413 AHPTSPAGTCIIY
+413 
-426 KDRRGA
+426 
-432 YWISN
+432 
-437 GSALY
+437 
-442 SYNPHTGAYQE
+442 
-453 KLTFTSAGIYCMT
+453 
-466 DDNQGNLYISVYS
+466 GNIV
-479 KGLYIYNVE
+479 
-488 SGKVTVLNM
+488 
-497 RQRGNK
+497 
-503 GFLCNDWVR
+503 
-512 SMAFDHTGHLWIGT
+512 
-526 SNGVS
+526 
-531 CLNTKTLSFKD
+531 
-542 FGWNNILKDRQANGI
+542 
-557 CEGKN
+557 
-562 GNMIIGTEEGLYLFD
+562 
-577 RKNNK
+577 
-582 TLALPHAEV
+582 
-591 LKGKQVCSIIKDHQG
+591 
-606 DLWISTTMGIWQYDQ
+606 
-621 KNRQFIGHINGNG
+621 
-634 LTTREYVLGSSMHTA
+634 
-649 SDLIAFGTS
+649 
-658 DGITTFYPER
+658 
-668 VKAKKMELG
+668 
-677 DVHLTNFIIDGKPI
+677 
-691 NCLTDEF
+691 
-698 TIPYEENSFTLE
+698 
-710 FSLLNYR
+710 
-717 NTDNISFQ
+717 FQ
-725 YRINEGKW
+725 YRINGGKW
-733 NSTNEGSNAV
+733 ISNAAGDN
-743 SFNKLKPGS
+743 SFNFTGLS
-752 YTLEVRAMSNGNFSK
+752 YGHYRIEVRTYCNGKYSTYK
-767 KSTIIHIKVCDPWY
+767 KVINLDVLAPWY
-781 ASTWAFL
+781 LTVWAKLIYLSLVLGFM
-788 LYFLTAA
+788 AA
-795 GIILYIIYRYERHR
+795 VIFIYLR
-809 KEDLEETKMQF
+809 KKKRDLEEAKMQF

-848 AEEYQADIDTI
+848 AEEYHEDIDTM

-875 KRRLDKHQMN
+875 KRRLDKHQMK
-885 LSCRETNLVEFSQ
+885 LSCRETNLVEFSR

-904 TYNANLRGINI
+904 TYNANLRGIQI
-915 RLEMPETPVNAWIDR
+915 KLEMPETPVNAWIDR

-1017 GGDVTARNREDGTSG
+1017 GGDVYAHNREDGKSG

-1043 EHLKDSQINSDYVVN
+1043 EHLKNNQIYSDN
-1058 GKKQQR
+1058 RDTKKKQQR

-1195 KFSGALKQDDKV
+1195 KFTGALKQDDKV
-1207 EKIEVK
+1207 EKVEVK

-1312 SPTEYAAKYTE
+1312 SPTEYAARYSE

>member
-1 MFLPLFFVTFA
+1 MGGAGYISA
-12 AIITY
+12 AT
-17 LNKKRTK
+17 L
-24 NMKHIRHYLTALFA
+24 
-38 IALSLMVWADSG
+38 
-50 ELFTSGK
+50 
-57 LSSSLINCIV
+57 
-67 QDKYGYIWVGTE
+67 DKYGNLWLGTSGDGTFKIPHGSRKAYRVE
-79 YGLSKFDGYRFTN
+79 LNNQSFIFDN
-92 YLHNEEDTT
+92 AH
-101 SITDNIISDL
+101 ISDL
-111 LVDKKGN
+111 LIDRDGN
-118 LWIGCAKGLMRYNY
+118 QWYGCYMKGLFLSNNDKNVFHPVSLDELGAGM
-132 ETNNFSRL
+132 ETISSVVGVA
-140 QFPDGR
+140 DGL
-146 KPRIYSM
+146 M
-153 VESHRGDILLGTAGY
+153 LFV
-168 GLYSVK
+168 VK
-174 NNGIEKTA
+174 N
-182 NNRFT
+182 
-187 IKWERAYAKRDSDV
+187 
-201 FFTHI
+201 H
-206 YEDKHH
+206 
-212 YLWQSSHLSTFTR
+212 
-225 FIEKQGKVQ
+225 
-234 RKDFKSPYGAPVA
+234 
-247 FIQHRP
+247 
-253 QAMLIV
+253 
-259 CMYGIIYY
+259 
-267 DYRTGRIADAGYDLG
+267 
-282 TFKNHVTINNATFD
+282 
-296 HEGNLYISTSEHGA
+296 
-310 LIIKKG
+310 
-316 SNKVEQLENSNSNFN
+316 
-331 LSTAFVNDI
+331 
-340 IEDKDNNLWIGCYKK
+340 
-355 GLYLLNQRQQAFSSW
+355 GLYLLDEKTGNTKLLQ
-370 SFSAQNYIIG
+370 
-380 SSVSSI
+380 
-386 APGENGETWCTV
+386 
-398 QNSGVFCFDASGKII
+398 
-413 AHPTSPAGTCIIY
+413 SPAGLVKVYSDFRKNVYVNGRDGIY
-426 KDRRGA
+426 VYDWKHQTYRLLLPA
-432 YWISN
+432 N
-437 GSALY
+437 GLSLDGMQVDAAGNIY
-442 SYNPHTGAYQE
+442 
-453 KLTFTSAGIYCMT
+453 FTS
-466 DDNQGNLYISVYS
+466 QGN
-479 KGLYIYNVE
+479 GLYVWNRK
-488 SGKVTVLNM
+488 SGKMTQYLMDDKRPHKTICNNWIADI
-497 RQRGNK
+497 RLDSRG
-503 GFLCNDWVR
+503 W
-512 SMAFDHTGHLWIGT
+512 LWCAT

-531 CLNTKTLSFKD
+531 CMDTKTGYFDIILSRP
-542 FGWNNILKDRQANGI
+542 LL
-557 CEGKN
+557 EGKSCYSTLELSD
-562 GNMIIGTEEGLYLFD
+562 GKIAIATEMGLYLYD
-577 RKNNK
+577 RKK
-582 TLALPHAEV
+582 QQTTLWPHSESISGLRIYS
-591 LKGKQVCSIIKDHQG
+591 LKKDVKG
-606 DLWISTTMGIWQYDQ
+606 NLWMSTAQGIWCYDS
-621 KNRQFIGHINGNG
+621 KAKSFFSFEKGNG
-634 LTTREYVLGSSMHTA
+634 LLTKEYLAGVVGSTLDGVICYGNSEGLTYFRPSQVKDYDEKTSAIYLSGVL
-649 SDLIAFGTS
+649 L
-658 DGITTFYPER
+658 
-668 VKAKKMELG
+668 
-677 DVHLTNFIIDGKPI
+677 DGKMAPFI
-691 NCLTDEF
+691 GDNLSVPSDF
-698 TIPYEENSFTLE
+698 KSIVLSFSQLDYQ
-710 FSLLNYR
+710 SVG
-717 NTDNISFQ
+717 NIVFQ
-725 YRINEGKW
+725 YRINGGRW
-733 NSTNEGSNAV
+733 ISNAAGEN
-743 SFNKLKPGS
+743 SFNFTGLS
-752 YTLEVRAMSNGNFSK
+752 YGHYRIEVRTYCNGKYSTYK
-767 KSTIIHIKVCDPWY
+767 KVIILDVLAPWY
-781 ASTWAFL
+781 LTVWAKLIYLSLVLGFM
-788 LYFLTAA
+788 AA
-795 GIILYIIYRYERHR
+795 VIFIYLR
-809 KEDLEETKMQF
+809 KKKRDLEEAKMQF

-875 KRRLDKHQMN
+875 KGRLDKHQMN

-971 SGKGLGKNDDAKT
+971 SGRGFVKNDDAKN

-1043 EHLKDSQINSDYVVN
+1043 EHLKSNQIYSDYVDT
-1058 GKKQQR
+1058 GMKQQR
-1064 GAASRNSKILL
+1064 SAASRNCKILL
-1075 VDDDIEICRYL
+1075 VDDDIEICRYI

-1104 ALKQLLSGD
+1104 ALKQLLADD

-1195 KFSGALKQDDKV
+1195 KFSGALKQDDRV

-1222 IMKVVNENLSD
+1222 IMKVVNENMSD

-1275 AARLIREHKINIT
+1275 AARLIRERKINIT

-1312 SPTEYAAKYTE
+1312 SPSEYAAKYTE

>member
-1 MFLPLFFVTFA
+1 MGGAGYISA
-12 AIITY
+12 AT
-17 LNKKRTK
+17 L
-24 NMKHIRHYLTALFA
+24 
-38 IALSLMVWADSG
+38 
-50 ELFTSGK
+50 
-57 LSSSLINCIV
+57 
-67 QDKYGYIWVGTE
+67 DKYGNLWLGTSGDGTFKIPHGSRKAYRVE
-79 YGLSKFDGYRFTN
+79 LNNQSFIFDN
-92 YLHNEEDTT
+92 AH
-101 SITDNIISDL
+101 ISDL
-111 LVDKKGN
+111 LIDRDGN
-118 LWIGCAKGLMRYNY
+118 QWYGCYMKGLFLSNNDKNVFHQVSLDELGAGM
-132 ETNNFSRL
+132 ETISSVVGVA
-140 QFPDGR
+140 DGL
-146 KPRIYSM
+146 M
-153 VESHRGDILLGTAGY
+153 LFV
-168 GLYSVK
+168 VK
-174 NNGIEKTA
+174 N
-182 NNRFT
+182 
-187 IKWERAYAKRDSDV
+187 
-201 FFTHI
+201 H
-206 YEDKHH
+206 
-212 YLWQSSHLSTFTR
+212 
-225 FIEKQGKVQ
+225 
-234 RKDFKSPYGAPVA
+234 
-247 FIQHRP
+247 
-253 QAMLIV
+253 
-259 CMYGIIYY
+259 
-267 DYRTGRIADAGYDLG
+267 
-282 TFKNHVTINNATFD
+282 
-296 HEGNLYISTSEHGA
+296 
-310 LIIKKG
+310 
-316 SNKVEQLENSNSNFN
+316 
-331 LSTAFVNDI
+331 
-340 IEDKDNNLWIGCYKK
+340 
-355 GLYLLNQRQQAFSSW
+355 GLYLLDEKTGNTKLLQ
-370 SFSAQNYIIG
+370 
-380 SSVSSI
+380 
-386 APGENGETWCTV
+386 
-398 QNSGVFCFDASGKII
+398 
-413 AHPTSPAGTCIIY
+413 SPAGPIKVFSDFRKNVYVYGRDGIY
-426 KDRRGA
+426 EYDWKHQTYRLLLPANGLSLDGMQVDAAGNIYFTSPGNGLYVWNRKSGKMTQYLMDDKRPHKTICNN
-432 YWISN
+432 WISEIRLD
-437 GSALY
+437 S
-442 SYNPHTGAYQE
+442 
-453 KLTFTSAGIYCMT
+453 
-466 DDNQGNLYISVYS
+466 
-479 KGLYIYNVE
+479 
-488 SGKVTVLNM
+488 
-497 RQRGNK
+497 RG
-503 GFLCNDWVR
+503 W
-512 SMAFDHTGHLWIGT
+512 LWCAT
-526 SNGVS
+526 TNGVS
-531 CLNTKTLSFKD
+531 CMDTKTGYFDIILSRP
-542 FGWNNILKDRQANGI
+542 LL
-557 CEGKN
+557 EGKTCYSTLELSD
-562 GNMIIGTEEGLYLFD
+562 GKIAIATEMGLYLYD
-577 RKNNK
+577 RKNQQ
-582 TLALPHAEV
+582 TTPWPHSESISGLRIYS
-591 LKGKQVCSIIKDHQG
+591 LKKDAWG
-606 DLWISTTMGIWQYDQ
+606 NLWMSTAQGIWCYSS
-621 KNRQFIGHINGNG
+621 KAKLFFSFEKGNG
-634 LTTREYVLGSSMHTA
+634 LLTKEYLAGVAGSTPDGVICYGNSEGLTYFRPSQVKDYNEKMSAIYLSEVL
-649 SDLIAFGTS
+649 L
-658 DGITTFYPER
+658 
-668 VKAKKMELG
+668 
-677 DVHLTNFIIDGKPI
+677 DGKMAPFI
-691 NCLTDEF
+691 GDNLSVPSDF
-698 TIPYEENSFTLE
+698 KSIVLN
-710 FSLLNYR
+710 FSLLDYQSVG
-717 NTDNISFQ
+717 NIVFQ
-725 YRINEGKW
+725 YRINGGKW
-733 NSTNEGSNAV
+733 ISNAAGDN
-743 SFNKLKPGS
+743 SFNFTGLS
-752 YTLEVRAMSNGNFSK
+752 YGHYRIEVRTYCNGKYSIYNK
-767 KSTIIHIKVCDPWY
+767 VIKLNVLTPWY
-781 ASTWAFL
+781 LTVWAKLIYLSLVLGFM
-788 LYFLTAA
+788 AA
-795 GIILYIIYRYERHR
+795 VIFIYLHKKKR
-809 KEDLEETKMQF
+809 DLEEAKMQF

-848 AEEYQADIDTI
+848 AEEYHEDIDTM

-875 KRRLDKHQMN
+875 KRRLDKHQMK
-885 LSCRETNLVEFSQ
+885 LSCRETNLVEFSR

-904 TYNANLRGINI
+904 TYNANLRGIQI
-915 RLEMPETPVNAWIDR
+915 KLEMPETPVNAWIDR

-1043 EHLKDSQINSDYVVN
+1043 EHLKNNQICLDNV
-1058 GKKQQR
+1058 GTKKKQQR

-1159 EGIKLGADAYLA
+1159 EGIKQGADAYLA

-1195 KFSGALKQDDKV
+1195 KFTGALKQDDKV
-1207 EKIEVK
+1207 EKVEVK

-1312 SPTEYAAKYTE
+1312 SPTEYAARYSE

>member
-1 MFLPLFFVTFA
+1 MLFSIFCFVQ
-12 AIITY
+12 
-17 LNKKRTK
+17 
-24 NMKHIRHYLTALFA
+24 MLTCFSYAN
-38 IALSLMVWADSG
+38 SG
-50 ELFTSGK
+50 RLYTSNDM
-57 LSSSLINCIV
+57 SSSLIRCII
-67 QDKYGYIWVGTE
+67 QDKYGFIWVGTN
-79 YGLSKFDGYRFTN
+79 YGLNRFDGYKFST
-92 YLHNEEDTT
+92 YLCNPADTT
-101 SITDNIISDL
+101 TIQDNDIVKLYPYSKEFLFVATNRGLYKYSYLTNSFQHIVLEKKDEKIRISSLIEDGKHNL
-111 LVDKKGN
+111 L
-118 LWIGCAKGLMRYNY
+118 I
-132 ETNNFSRL
+132 
-140 QFPDGR
+140 
-146 KPRIYSM
+146 
-153 VESHRGDILLGTAGY
+153 GTAGY
-168 GLYSVK
+168 GAYRLDMTTGKVTRLSRKSANSV
-174 NNGIEKTA
+174 
-182 NNRFT
+182 
-187 IKWERAYAKRDSDV
+187 DD
-201 FFTHI
+201 FFAMLFFDD
-206 YEDKHH
+206 EG
-212 YLWQSSHLSTFTR
+212 YLWQANHTKVLR
-225 FIEKQGKVQ
+225 KYKYNGKSIKLVSVYEP
-234 RKDFKSPYGAPVA
+234 KGLFSVCKLYAADKKGFFVA
-247 FIQHRP
+247 H
-253 QAMLIV
+253 V
-259 CMYGIIYY
+259 GGIMRY
-267 DYRTGRIADAGYDLG
+267 DYASHRFSRYDFDFSAHQGAGYISAVTLDKYGNLWLGTSGDG
-282 TFKNHVTINNATFD
+282 TFKIPHGSRKAYRVELNNQSFIFD
-296 HEGNLYISTSEHGA
+296 NAHISDLLIDRDGNLWY
-310 LIIKKG
+310 
-316 SNKVEQLENSNSNFN
+316 
-331 LSTAFVNDI
+331 
-340 IEDKDNNLWIGCYKK
+340 GCYMKGLFLSNNDK
-355 GLYLLNQRQQAFSSW
+355 NVFHPVSLDELGAGMETISSVVGVADGLMLFVVKNHGLYLLDEKTGNTKLLQ
-370 SFSAQNYIIG
+370 
-380 SSVSSI
+380 
-386 APGENGETWCTV
+386 
-398 QNSGVFCFDASGKII
+398 
-413 AHPTSPAGTCIIY
+413 SPAGPIKVYSDFRKNVYVYGRDGIY
-426 KDRRGA
+426 EYDWKHQTYRLLLPANGLSLDYMQVDAAGNIYFTSQGNGLYVWNRKSGKMTQYLMDDKRPHKTICNN
-432 YWISN
+432 WISEIRLD
-437 GSALY
+437 S
-442 SYNPHTGAYQE
+442 
-453 KLTFTSAGIYCMT
+453 
-466 DDNQGNLYISVYS
+466 
-479 KGLYIYNVE
+479 
-488 SGKVTVLNM
+488 
-497 RQRGNK
+497 RG
-503 GFLCNDWVR
+503 W
-512 SMAFDHTGHLWIGT
+512 LWCAT
-526 SNGVS
+526 ANGVS
-531 CLNTKTLSFKD
+531 CMDTKTGYFDIILSRP
-542 FGWNNILKDRQANGI
+542 LL
-557 CEGKN
+557 EGKSCYSTLELSD
-562 GNMIIGTEEGLYLFD
+562 GKIAIATEMGLYLYD
-577 RKNNK
+577 RKK
-582 TLALPHAEV
+582 QQTTPWPHSESISGLRIYS
-591 LKGKQVCSIIKDHQG
+591 LKKDVKG
-606 DLWISTTMGIWQYDQ
+606 NLWMSTAQGIWCYDS
-621 KNRQFIGHINGNG
+621 KAKSFFSFEKGNG
-634 LTTREYVLGSSMHTA
+634 LLTKEYLAGVVGS
-649 SDLIAFGTS
+649 TS
-658 DGITTFYPER
+658 DGVICYGNSEGLTYFQPSE
-668 VKAKKMELG
+668 VKDYNEKTSAIYLSG
-677 DVHLTNFIIDGKPI
+677 VLLDGKMAPFI
-691 NCLTDEF
+691 GDNLSVPSDF
-698 TIPYEENSFTLE
+698 KSIVLSFSQLDYQ
-710 FSLLNYR
+710 SVG
-717 NTDNISFQ
+717 NIVFQ
-725 YRINEGKW
+725 YRINGGKW
-733 NSTNEGSNAV
+733 ISNAAGDN
-743 SFNKLKPGS
+743 SFNFTGLS
-752 YTLEVRAMSNGNFSK
+752 YGHYRIEVRTYCNGKYSTYK
-767 KSTIIHIKVCDPWY
+767 KVINLDVLAPWFL
-781 ASTWAFL
+781 TVWAKL
-788 LYFLTAA
+788 LYLFLILGLTAA
-795 GIILYIIYRYERHR
+795 AIIVYLR
-809 KEDLEETKMQF
+809 KKKRDLEEAKMQF

-1099 NNGKE
+1099 NNGKD

-1195 KFSGALKQDDKV
+1195 KFTGALKQDDKV
-1207 EKIEVK
+1207 EKVEVK

>member
-1 MFLPLFFVTFA
+1 MKRFILFSFICFVQ
-12 AIITY
+12 
-17 LNKKRTK
+17 
-24 NMKHIRHYLTALFA
+24 MLTCFSHAVTGRLY
-38 IALSLMVWADSG
+38 
-50 ELFTSGK
+50 TSNDM
-57 LSSSLINCIV
+57 SSSLIRCII
-67 QDKYGYIWVGTE
+67 QDKYGFIWVGTN
-79 YGLSKFDGYRFTN
+79 YGLNRFDGYKFST
-92 YLHNEEDTT
+92 YLCNPADTT
-101 SITDNIISDL
+101 TIQDNDIVKLYPYSKEFLFVATNRGLYKYSYLTNSFQHIVLEKNDEKIRVSSLIEDRKHNL
-111 LVDKKGN
+111 L
-118 LWIGCAKGLMRYNY
+118 I
-132 ETNNFSRL
+132 
-140 QFPDGR
+140 
-146 KPRIYSM
+146 
-153 VESHRGDILLGTAGY
+153 GTAGY
-168 GLYSVK
+168 GAYRLDMTTGKVTRLSRKSANSV
-174 NNGIEKTA
+174 
-182 NNRFT
+182 
-187 IKWERAYAKRDSDV
+187 DD
-201 FFTHI
+201 FFAMLFFDD
-206 YEDKHH
+206 EG
-212 YLWQSSHLSTFTR
+212 YLWQANHTKVLR
-225 FIEKQGKVQ
+225 KYKYDGKSIRLVSVYEP
-234 RKDFKSPYGAPVA
+234 KGLFS
-247 FIQHRP
+247 
-253 QAMLIV
+253 V
-259 CMYGIIYY
+259 CKLYAADKKGFFVVHVGGIMRY
-267 DYRTGRIADAGYDLG
+267 DYASHRFSRYDFDFSAHQGAGYISAATLDKYGNLWLGTSGDG
-282 TFKNHVTINNATFD
+282 TFKIPHGSRKAYRVELNNQSFIFD
-296 HEGNLYISTSEHGA
+296 NAHISDLLIDRDGNQWY
-310 LIIKKG
+310 
-316 SNKVEQLENSNSNFN
+316 
-331 LSTAFVNDI
+331 
-340 IEDKDNNLWIGCYKK
+340 GCYMKGLFLSNNDK
-355 GLYLLNQRQQAFSSW
+355 NVFHPVSLDELGAGMETISSVVGVADGLILFVVKNHGLYLLDEKTGNTKLLQ
-370 SFSAQNYIIG
+370 
-380 SSVSSI
+380 
-386 APGENGETWCTV
+386 
-398 QNSGVFCFDASGKII
+398 
-413 AHPTSPAGTCIIY
+413 SPAGLVKVYSDFRKNVYVYGRDGIY
-426 KDRRGA
+426 EYDWKHQTYRLLLPA
-432 YWISN
+432 N
-437 GSALY
+437 GLSLDGMQVDAAGNIY
-442 SYNPHTGAYQE
+442 
-453 KLTFTSAGIYCMT
+453 FTS
-466 DDNQGNLYISVYS
+466 QGN
-479 KGLYIYNVE
+479 GLYVWNRK
-488 SGKVTVLNM
+488 SGKMTQYLMDDKRPHKTICNNWTSEI
-497 RQRGNK
+497 RLDSRG
-503 GFLCNDWVR
+503 W
-512 SMAFDHTGHLWIGT
+512 LWCAT
-526 SNGVS
+526 ANGVS
-531 CLNTKTLSFKD
+531 CMDTKTGYFDIILSRP
-542 FGWNNILKDRQANGI
+542 LL
-557 CEGKN
+557 EGKTCYSTLELSD
-562 GNMIIGTEEGLYLFD
+562 GKIAIATEMGLYLYD
-577 RKNNK
+577 RKK
-582 TLALPHAEV
+582 QQTTPWPHSESISGLRIYS
-591 LKGKQVCSIIKDHQG
+591 LKKDVKG
-606 DLWISTTMGIWQYDQ
+606 NLWMSTAQGIWCYDS
-621 KNRQFIGHINGNG
+621 KAKSFFSFEKGNG
-634 LTTREYVLGSSMHTA
+634 LLTKEYLAGVVGS
-649 SDLIAFGTS
+649 TS
-658 DGITTFYPER
+658 DGGICYGNSEGLTYFRPSQ
-668 VKAKKMELG
+668 VKDYDEKTSAIYLSG
-677 DVHLTNFIIDGKPI
+677 VLLDGKMAPFI
-691 NCLTDEF
+691 GDNLSVPSDF
-698 TIPYEENSFTLE
+698 KSIVLSFSQLDYQ
-710 FSLLNYR
+710 SVG
-717 NTDNISFQ
+717 NIVFQ
-725 YRINEGKW
+725 YRINGGRW
-733 NSTNEGSNAV
+733 ISNAAGEN
-743 SFNKLKPGS
+743 SFNFTGLS
-752 YTLEVRAMSNGNFSK
+752 YGHYRIEVRTYCNGKYSTYK
-767 KSTIIHIKVCDPWY
+767 KVINLDVLAPWY
-781 ASTWAFL
+781 LTVWAKLIYLNLVLGFM
-788 LYFLTAA
+788 AA
-795 GIILYIIYRYERHR
+795 VIFIYLR
-809 KEDLEETKMQF
+809 KKKRDLEEAKMQF

-843 ERLGN
+843 EKLGN

-1043 EHLKDSQINSDYVVN
+1043 EHLKNSQICLDNV
-1058 GKKQQR
+1058 GTGMKQQR

-1086 KSELSDWYRFVIC
+1086 KSELSGWYRFVIC

-1207 EKIEVK
+1207 EKVEVK

-1275 AARLIREHKINIT
+1275 AARLIRERKINIT

-1312 SPTEYAAKYTE
+1312 SPSEYAAKYTE

>member
-1 MFLPLFFVTFA
+1 METISSV
-12 AIITY
+12 
-17 LNKKRTK
+17 
-24 NMKHIRHYLTALFA
+24 
-38 IALSLMVWADSG
+38 VGVAD
-50 ELFTSGK
+50 
-57 LSSSLINCIV
+57 
-67 QDKYGYIWVGTE
+67 
-79 YGLSKFDGYRFTN
+79 
-92 YLHNEEDTT
+92 
-101 SITDNIISDL
+101 
-111 LVDKKGN
+111 
-118 LWIGCAKGLMRYNY
+118 GLML
-132 ETNNFSRL
+132 F
-140 QFPDGR
+140 
-146 KPRIYSM
+146 
-153 VESHRGDILLGTAGY
+153 V
-168 GLYSVK
+168 VK
-174 NNGIEKTA
+174 N
-182 NNRFT
+182 
-187 IKWERAYAKRDSDV
+187 
-201 FFTHI
+201 H
-206 YEDKHH
+206 
-212 YLWQSSHLSTFTR
+212 
-225 FIEKQGKVQ
+225 
-234 RKDFKSPYGAPVA
+234 
-247 FIQHRP
+247 
-253 QAMLIV
+253 
-259 CMYGIIYY
+259 
-267 DYRTGRIADAGYDLG
+267 
-282 TFKNHVTINNATFD
+282 
-296 HEGNLYISTSEHGA
+296 
-310 LIIKKG
+310 
-316 SNKVEQLENSNSNFN
+316 
-331 LSTAFVNDI
+331 
-340 IEDKDNNLWIGCYKK
+340 
-355 GLYLLNQRQQAFSSW
+355 GLYLLDEKTGNTKLLQ
-370 SFSAQNYIIG
+370 
-380 SSVSSI
+380 
-386 APGENGETWCTV
+386 
-398 QNSGVFCFDASGKII
+398 
-413 AHPTSPAGTCIIY
+413 SPAGPIKVY
-426 KDRRGA
+426 SDFRKNV
-432 YWISN
+432 YVY
-437 GSALY
+437 GSD
-442 SYNPHTGAYQE
+442 
-453 KLTFTSAGIYCMT
+453 GIYEYDWKHQTYRLLLPANGLSLDGMQV
-466 DDNQGNLYISVYS
+466 DAAGNFYFASPGN
-479 KGLYIYNVE
+479 GLYVWNRK
-488 SGKVTVLNM
+488 SGKMTQYLMDDKRPHKTICNNWTSEI
-497 RQRGNK
+497 RLDSRG
-503 GFLCNDWVR
+503 W
-512 SMAFDHTGHLWIGT
+512 LWCAT
-526 SNGVS
+526 ANGVS
-531 CLNTKTLSFKD
+531 CMDTKTGYFDIILSRP
-542 FGWNNILKDRQANGI
+542 LL
-557 CEGKN
+557 EGKSCYSTLELPDSR
-562 GNMIIGTEEGLYLFD
+562 IAIATEMGLYLYD
-577 RKNNK
+577 RKK
-582 TLALPHAEV
+582 QQTTPWPHSESISGLRIYS
-591 LKGKQVCSIIKDHQG
+591 LKKDARG
-606 DLWISTTMGIWQYDQ
+606 NLWMSTAQGIWCYDS
-621 KNRQFIGHINGNG
+621 KAKSFFSFEKGNG
-634 LTTREYVLGSSMHTA
+634 LLTKEYLAGVAGSTPDGVICYGNSEGLTYFRPSQVKDYNEKMSAIYLSEVL
-649 SDLIAFGTS
+649 L
-658 DGITTFYPER
+658 
-668 VKAKKMELG
+668 
-677 DVHLTNFIIDGKPI
+677 DGKMAPFI
-691 NCLTDEF
+691 GDNLSVPSDF
-698 TIPYEENSFTLE
+698 KSIVLN
-710 FSLLNYR
+710 FSLLDYQSVG
-717 NTDNISFQ
+717 NIVFQ
-725 YRINEGKW
+725 YRINGGKW
-733 NSTNEGSNAV
+733 ISNAAGDN
-743 SFNKLKPGS
+743 SFNFTGLS
-752 YTLEVRAMSNGNFSK
+752 YGHYRIEVRTYCNGKFSIYNK
-767 KSTIIHIKVCDPWY
+767 VIKLNVLAPWY
-781 ASTWAFL
+781 LTVWAKLIYLSLVLGFM
-788 LYFLTAA
+788 AA
-795 GIILYIIYRYERHR
+795 VIFIYLHKKKR
-809 KEDLEETKMQF
+809 DLEEAKMQF

-848 AEEYQADIDTI
+848 AEEYHEDIDTM

-885 LSCRETNLVEFSQ
+885 LSCRETNLVEFSR

-1017 GGDVTARNREDGTSG
+1017 GGDVYAHNREDGKSG

-1043 EHLKDSQINSDYVVN
+1043 EHLKNNQICLDNV
-1058 GKKQQR
+1058 GTKKKQQR

-1195 KFSGALKQDDKV
+1195 KFTGALKQDDKV
-1207 EKIEVK
+1207 EKVEVK

>member
-1 MFLPLFFVTFA
+1 MKRLLLFGVLCLVQMLATFSYA
-12 AIITY
+12 
-17 LNKKRTK
+17 N
-24 NMKHIRHYLTALFA
+24 
-38 IALSLMVWADSG
+38 SG
-50 ELFTSGK
+50 RFYTSND
-57 LSSSLINCIV
+57 LSSSLIRCII
-67 QDKYGYIWVGTE
+67 QDKYGFIWVGTN
-79 YGLSKFDGYRFTN
+79 YGLNRFDGYNFST
-92 YLHNEEDTT
+92 YLCNPADTT
-101 SITDNIISDL
+101 TIQDNGIVQLYPYSKEFLFVATNRGLYKYSYLTNSFQHIVLEKNDEKIRISSLIEDRKHNLLIGTSGYGAYRLDMTTGKVTRLSRKSANSVDDFFGMLFFDDEGYLWQANHTKVLRKYKYDGKSIRLVSVYEPKDLFGIRKLYAADKKGFFVAHTGGIMRYDYASHRFSRYDFDFSAHQGAGYISAVTLDKYGNLWLGTSGDGTFKIPHGSRKAYRVELNNQSFIFDNAHISDL
-111 LVDKKGN
+111 LIDRDGNQWYGCYMKGLFLSNNDKNVFHPVSLDELGAGMETISSVVGVADGLMLFAVKNHGLYLLDEKTGNTKLLQSPAGPIKVYSDFRKKVYVYGRDGIYEYDWKHQTYRLLLPANGLSLDGMQVDAAGNIYFASPGNGLYVWNRKSGKMTQYLMDDKRPHKTICNNWISEIRLDSRGWLWCATANGVSCMDTKTGYFDIILSRSLLEGKTCYSTLELSDGKIAIATEMGLYLYDRKKQQTTPWPHSESISGLRIYSLKKDAKGN
-118 LWIGCAKGLMRYNY
+118 LWMSTAQGIWCYDSKAKSFFSFEKGNGLLTKEYLAGVVGS
-132 ETNNFSRL
+132 TS
-140 QFPDGR
+140 DGV
-146 KPRIYSM
+146 IC
-153 VESHRGDILLGTAGY
+153 Y
-168 GLYSVK
+168 GNSEGLTYFRPSQVK
-174 NNGIEKTA
+174 NYDEKTSA
-182 NNRFT
+182 
-187 IKWERAYAKRDSDV
+187 
-201 FFTHI
+201 I
-206 YEDKHH
+206 Y
-212 YLWQSSHLSTFTR
+212 LSGVLLDGKMAP
-225 FIEKQGKVQ
+225 FIGDNLSVPS
-234 RKDFKSPYGAPVA
+234 DFKS
-247 FIQHRP
+247 
-253 QAMLIV
+253 IV
-259 CMYGIIYY
+259 
-267 DYRTGRIADAGYDLG
+267 L
-282 TFKNHVTINNATFD
+282 
-296 HEGNLYISTSEHGA
+296 
-310 LIIKKG
+310 
-316 SNKVEQLENSNSNFN
+316 
-331 LSTAFVNDI
+331 
-340 IEDKDNNLWIGCYKK
+340 
-355 GLYLLNQRQQAFSSW
+355 
-370 SFSAQNYIIG
+370 SFSQLDYQ
-380 SSVSSI
+380 SV
-386 APGENGETWCTV
+386 
-398 QNSGVFCFDASGKII
+398 
-413 AHPTSPAGTCIIY
+413 
-426 KDRRGA
+426 
-432 YWISN
+432 
-437 GSALY
+437 
-442 SYNPHTGAYQE
+442 
-453 KLTFTSAGIYCMT
+453 
-466 DDNQGNLYISVYS
+466 GNIV
-479 KGLYIYNVE
+479 
-488 SGKVTVLNM
+488 
-497 RQRGNK
+497 
-503 GFLCNDWVR
+503 
-512 SMAFDHTGHLWIGT
+512 
-526 SNGVS
+526 
-531 CLNTKTLSFKD
+531 
-542 FGWNNILKDRQANGI
+542 
-557 CEGKN
+557 
-562 GNMIIGTEEGLYLFD
+562 
-577 RKNNK
+577 
-582 TLALPHAEV
+582 
-591 LKGKQVCSIIKDHQG
+591 
-606 DLWISTTMGIWQYDQ
+606 
-621 KNRQFIGHINGNG
+621 
-634 LTTREYVLGSSMHTA
+634 
-649 SDLIAFGTS
+649 
-658 DGITTFYPER
+658 
-668 VKAKKMELG
+668 
-677 DVHLTNFIIDGKPI
+677 
-691 NCLTDEF
+691 
-698 TIPYEENSFTLE
+698 
-710 FSLLNYR
+710 
-717 NTDNISFQ
+717 FQ
-725 YRINEGKW
+725 YRINGGKW
-733 NSTNEGSNAV
+733 ISNAAGDN
-743 SFNKLKPGS
+743 SFNFTGLSHGH
-752 YTLEVRAMSNGNFSK
+752 YRIEVRTYCNGKYSTYK
-767 KSTIIHIKVCDPWY
+767 KVINLDVLAPWFL
-781 ASTWAFL
+781 TVWAKLIYLFL
-788 LYFLTAA
+788 ILGLTAA
-795 GIILYIIYRYERHR
+795 AIIVFLR
-809 KEDLEETKMQF
+809 KKKRDMEEAKMQF

-875 KRRLDKHQMN
+875 KRRLDKHQMK

-915 RLEMPETPVNAWIDR
+915 RLEIPETPVNAWIDR

-1017 GGDVTARNREDGTSG
+1017 GGAVYAHNREDGKSG

-1043 EHLKDSQINSDYVVN
+1043 EHLKTNQIYSDN
-1058 GKKQQR
+1058 GKTKKKQQR
-1064 GAASRNSKILL
+1064 DAASRNCKILL

-1104 ALKQLLSGD
+1104 ALNQLFSDD
-1113 FDLVVSDVVMPE
+1113 FDLVISDVVMPE
-1125 MDGITLLRNIKGN
+1125 MDGITLLKNIKGN

-1213 GYDEELMER
+1213 GNDEELMER
-1222 IMKVVNENLSD
+1222 IMKVVNENMSD

-1275 AARLIREHKINIT
+1275 AARLIRERKINIT

>member
-1 MFLPLFFVTFA
+1 MKRFILFSIFCFVQ
-12 AIITY
+12 
-17 LNKKRTK
+17 
-24 NMKHIRHYLTALFA
+24 MLTCFSYAN
-38 IALSLMVWADSG
+38 SG
-50 ELFTSGK
+50 RLYTSNDM
-57 LSSSLINCIV
+57 SSSLIRCII
-67 QDKYGYIWVGTE
+67 QDKYGFIWVGTN
-79 YGLSKFDGYRFTN
+79 YGLNRFDGYKFST
-92 YLHNEEDTT
+92 YLCNPADTT
-101 SITDNIISDL
+101 TIQDNDIVKLYPYSKEFLFVATNRGLYKYSYLTNSFQHIVLEKKDEKIRVSSLIEDGKHNLLIGTSGYGAYRLDMTTGKVTRLSRKSANSVDDFFAMLFFDDEGYLWQANHTKVLRKYKYNGKSIKLVSVYEPKDLFGISKLYATDKKGFFVAHAGGIMRYDYASHSFSRYDFDFSSHQGAGYISAVTLDKYGNLWLGTSGDGTFKIPHGSRKAYRVELNNQSFIFDNAHISDL
-111 LVDKKGN
+111 LIDRDGNQWYGCYMKGLFLSNNDKNVFHPVSLDELGAGMETISSVVGVADGLMLFVVKNHGLYLLDEKTGNTKLLQSPAGPIKVYSDFRKKVYVYGRDGIYEYDWMHQTYRLLLPSNGLSLDDMRVDAAGNIYFTSQGNGLYVWNRKSGKMTQYLMDDKRPHKTICNNWISEIRLDSRGWLWCATANGVSCMDTKTGYFDIILSRPLLEGKSCYSTLELSDGKIAIATEMGLYLYDRKKQQTTPWPHSESISGLRIYSLKKDVKGN
-118 LWIGCAKGLMRYNY
+118 LWMSTAQGIWCYDSKAKSFFSFEKGNGLLTKEYLAGVVGS
-132 ETNNFSRL
+132 TS
-140 QFPDGR
+140 DGV
-146 KPRIYSM
+146 IC
-153 VESHRGDILLGTAGY
+153 Y
-168 GLYSVK
+168 GNSEGLTYFRPSQVK
-174 NNGIEKTA
+174 DYDEKTSA
-182 NNRFT
+182 
-187 IKWERAYAKRDSDV
+187 
-201 FFTHI
+201 I
-206 YEDKHH
+206 Y
-212 YLWQSSHLSTFTR
+212 LSGVLLDGKMAP
-225 FIEKQGKVQ
+225 FIGDNLSVPS
-234 RKDFKSPYGAPVA
+234 DFKS
-247 FIQHRP
+247 
-253 QAMLIV
+253 IV
-259 CMYGIIYY
+259 
-267 DYRTGRIADAGYDLG
+267 L
-282 TFKNHVTINNATFD
+282 
-296 HEGNLYISTSEHGA
+296 
-310 LIIKKG
+310 
-316 SNKVEQLENSNSNFN
+316 
-331 LSTAFVNDI
+331 
-340 IEDKDNNLWIGCYKK
+340 
-355 GLYLLNQRQQAFSSW
+355 
-370 SFSAQNYIIG
+370 SFSQLDYQ
-380 SSVSSI
+380 SV
-386 APGENGETWCTV
+386 
-398 QNSGVFCFDASGKII
+398 
-413 AHPTSPAGTCIIY
+413 
-426 KDRRGA
+426 
-432 YWISN
+432 
-437 GSALY
+437 
-442 SYNPHTGAYQE
+442 
-453 KLTFTSAGIYCMT
+453 
-466 DDNQGNLYISVYS
+466 GNIV
-479 KGLYIYNVE
+479 
-488 SGKVTVLNM
+488 
-497 RQRGNK
+497 
-503 GFLCNDWVR
+503 
-512 SMAFDHTGHLWIGT
+512 
-526 SNGVS
+526 
-531 CLNTKTLSFKD
+531 
-542 FGWNNILKDRQANGI
+542 
-557 CEGKN
+557 
-562 GNMIIGTEEGLYLFD
+562 
-577 RKNNK
+577 
-582 TLALPHAEV
+582 
-591 LKGKQVCSIIKDHQG
+591 
-606 DLWISTTMGIWQYDQ
+606 
-621 KNRQFIGHINGNG
+621 
-634 LTTREYVLGSSMHTA
+634 
-649 SDLIAFGTS
+649 
-658 DGITTFYPER
+658 
-668 VKAKKMELG
+668 
-677 DVHLTNFIIDGKPI
+677 
-691 NCLTDEF
+691 
-698 TIPYEENSFTLE
+698 
-710 FSLLNYR
+710 
-717 NTDNISFQ
+717 FQ
-725 YRINEGKW
+725 YRINGGRW
-733 NSTNEGSNAV
+733 ISNAAGEN
-743 SFNKLKPGS
+743 SFNFTGLS
-752 YTLEVRAMSNGNFSK
+752 YGHYRIEVRTYCNGKYSTYK
-767 KSTIIHIKVCDPWY
+767 KVINLDVLAPWFLTI
-781 ASTWAFL
+781 WAKLIYLFL
-788 LYFLTAA
+788 ILGLTAA
-795 GIILYIIYRYERHR
+795 AIIVFLR
-809 KEDLEETKMQF
+809 KKKRDLEEAKMQF

-952 EIIFRIE
+952 EIIFRIK

-1043 EHLKDSQINSDYVVN
+1043 EHLKNNQICLDNV
-1058 GKKQQR
+1058 GTGMKQQR

-1086 KSELSDWYRFVIC
+1086 KSELSGWYRFVIC

-1195 KFSGALKQDDKV
+1195 KFTGALKQDDKV
-1207 EKIEVK
+1207 EKVEVK

-1275 AARLIREHKINIT
+1275 AARLIRERKINIT

>member
-1 MFLPLFFVTFA
+1 MKRFILFSFICFVQ
-12 AIITY
+12 
-17 LNKKRTK
+17 
-24 NMKHIRHYLTALFA
+24 MLTCFSHAVTGRLY
-38 IALSLMVWADSG
+38 
-50 ELFTSGK
+50 TSND
-57 LSSSLINCIV
+57 LSSSLIRCII
-67 QDKYGYIWVGTE
+67 QDKYGFIWVGTN
-79 YGLSKFDGYRFTN
+79 YGLNRFDGYKFST
-92 YLHNEEDTT
+92 YLCNPADTT
-101 SITDNIISDL
+101 TIQDNDIVKLYPYSKEFLFVATNRGLYKYSYLTNSFQHIVLEKNDEKIRVSSLIEDRKHNL
-111 LVDKKGN
+111 L
-118 LWIGCAKGLMRYNY
+118 I
-132 ETNNFSRL
+132 
-140 QFPDGR
+140 
-146 KPRIYSM
+146 
-153 VESHRGDILLGTAGY
+153 GTAGY
-168 GLYSVK
+168 GAYRLDMTTGKVTRLSRKSANSV
-174 NNGIEKTA
+174 
-182 NNRFT
+182 
-187 IKWERAYAKRDSDV
+187 DD
-201 FFTHI
+201 FFAMLFFDD
-206 YEDKHH
+206 EG
-212 YLWQSSHLSTFTR
+212 YLWQANHTKVLR
-225 FIEKQGKVQ
+225 KYKYDGKSIRLVSVYEP
-234 RKDFKSPYGAPVA
+234 KGLFS
-247 FIQHRP
+247 
-253 QAMLIV
+253 V
-259 CMYGIIYY
+259 CKLYAADKKGFFVVHVGGIMRY
-267 DYRTGRIADAGYDLG
+267 DYASHRFSRYDFDFSAHQGAGYISAATLDKYGNLWLGTSGDG
-282 TFKNHVTINNATFD
+282 TFKIPHGSRKAYRVELNNQSFIFD
-296 HEGNLYISTSEHGA
+296 NAHISDLLIDRDGNQWY
-310 LIIKKG
+310 
-316 SNKVEQLENSNSNFN
+316 
-331 LSTAFVNDI
+331 
-340 IEDKDNNLWIGCYKK
+340 GCYMKGLFLSNNDK
-355 GLYLLNQRQQAFSSW
+355 NVFHPVSLDELGAGMETISSVVGVADGLMLFVVKNHGLYLLDEKTGNTKLLQ
-370 SFSAQNYIIG
+370 
-380 SSVSSI
+380 
-386 APGENGETWCTV
+386 
-398 QNSGVFCFDASGKII
+398 
-413 AHPTSPAGTCIIY
+413 SPAGLVKVYSDFRKNVYVYGRDGIY
-426 KDRRGA
+426 EYDWKHQTYRLLLPA
-432 YWISN
+432 N
-437 GSALY
+437 GLSLDGMQVDAAGNIY
-442 SYNPHTGAYQE
+442 
-453 KLTFTSAGIYCMT
+453 FTS
-466 DDNQGNLYISVYS
+466 QGN
-479 KGLYIYNVE
+479 GLYVWNRK
-488 SGKVTVLNM
+488 SGKMTQYLMDDKRPHKTICNNWIADI
-497 RQRGNK
+497 RLDYRG
-503 GFLCNDWVR
+503 R
-512 SMAFDHTGHLWIGT
+512 LWCAT

-531 CLNTKTLSFKD
+531 CMDTKTGYFDIILSRP
-542 FGWNNILKDRQANGI
+542 LL
-557 CEGKN
+557 EGKSCYSTLELSD
-562 GNMIIGTEEGLYLFD
+562 GKIAIATEMGLYLYD
-577 RKNNK
+577 RKK
-582 TLALPHAEV
+582 QQTTPWPHSESISGLRIYS
-591 LKGKQVCSIIKDHQG
+591 LKKDVKG
-606 DLWISTTMGIWQYDQ
+606 NLWMSTAQGIWCYDS
-621 KNRQFIGHINGNG
+621 KAKSFFSFEKGNG
-634 LTTREYVLGSSMHTA
+634 LLTKEYLAGVVGS
-649 SDLIAFGTS
+649 TS
-658 DGITTFYPER
+658 DGVICYGNSEGLTYFRPSQ
-668 VKAKKMELG
+668 VKDYDEKTSAIYLSG
-677 DVHLTNFIIDGKPI
+677 VLLDGKMAPFI
-691 NCLTDEF
+691 GDNLSVPSDF
-698 TIPYEENSFTLE
+698 KSIVLSFSQLDYQ
-710 FSLLNYR
+710 SVG
-717 NTDNISFQ
+717 NIVFQ
-725 YRINEGKW
+725 YRINGGRW
-733 NSTNEGSNAV
+733 ISNAAGEN
-743 SFNKLKPGS
+743 SFNFTGLS
-752 YTLEVRAMSNGNFSK
+752 YGHYRIEVRTYCNGKYSTYK
-767 KSTIIHIKVCDPWY
+767 KVINLDVLAPWFLTI
-781 ASTWAFL
+781 WAKLIYLFL
-788 LYFLTAA
+788 ILGLTAA
-795 GIILYIIYRYERHR
+795 AIIVFLR
-809 KEDLEETKMQF
+809 KKKRDLEEAKMQF

-952 EIIFRIE
+952 EIIFRIK

-1043 EHLKDSQINSDYVVN
+1043 EHLKNNQICLDNV
-1058 GKKQQR
+1058 GTGMKQQR

-1086 KSELSDWYRFVIC
+1086 KSELSGWYRFVIC

-1195 KFSGALKQDDKV
+1195 KFTGALKQDDKV
-1207 EKIEVK
+1207 EKVEVK

-1275 AARLIREHKINIT
+1275 AARLIRERKINIT

>member
-1 MFLPLFFVTFA
+1 METISSV
-12 AIITY
+12 
-17 LNKKRTK
+17 
-24 NMKHIRHYLTALFA
+24 
-38 IALSLMVWADSG
+38 VGVAD
-50 ELFTSGK
+50 
-57 LSSSLINCIV
+57 
-67 QDKYGYIWVGTE
+67 
-79 YGLSKFDGYRFTN
+79 
-92 YLHNEEDTT
+92 
-101 SITDNIISDL
+101 
-111 LVDKKGN
+111 
-118 LWIGCAKGLMRYNY
+118 GLML
-132 ETNNFSRL
+132 F
-140 QFPDGR
+140 
-146 KPRIYSM
+146 
-153 VESHRGDILLGTAGY
+153 V
-168 GLYSVK
+168 VK
-174 NNGIEKTA
+174 N
-182 NNRFT
+182 
-187 IKWERAYAKRDSDV
+187 
-201 FFTHI
+201 H
-206 YEDKHH
+206 
-212 YLWQSSHLSTFTR
+212 
-225 FIEKQGKVQ
+225 
-234 RKDFKSPYGAPVA
+234 
-247 FIQHRP
+247 
-253 QAMLIV
+253 
-259 CMYGIIYY
+259 
-267 DYRTGRIADAGYDLG
+267 
-282 TFKNHVTINNATFD
+282 
-296 HEGNLYISTSEHGA
+296 
-310 LIIKKG
+310 
-316 SNKVEQLENSNSNFN
+316 
-331 LSTAFVNDI
+331 
-340 IEDKDNNLWIGCYKK
+340 
-355 GLYLLNQRQQAFSSW
+355 GLYLLDEKTGNTKLLQ
-370 SFSAQNYIIG
+370 
-380 SSVSSI
+380 
-386 APGENGETWCTV
+386 
-398 QNSGVFCFDASGKII
+398 
-413 AHPTSPAGTCIIY
+413 SPAGPIKVYSDFRKNVYVYGRDGIY
-426 KDRRGA
+426 EYDWKHQTYRLLLPANGLSLDGMQVDAAGNIYFASPGNGLYVWNRKSGKMTQYLMDDKRPHKTICNN
-432 YWISN
+432 WISEIRLD
-437 GSALY
+437 S
-442 SYNPHTGAYQE
+442 
-453 KLTFTSAGIYCMT
+453 
-466 DDNQGNLYISVYS
+466 
-479 KGLYIYNVE
+479 
-488 SGKVTVLNM
+488 
-497 RQRGNK
+497 RG
-503 GFLCNDWVR
+503 W
-512 SMAFDHTGHLWIGT
+512 LWCAT
-526 SNGVS
+526 ANGVS
-531 CLNTKTLSFKD
+531 CMDTKTGYFDIILSRS
-542 FGWNNILKDRQANGI
+542 LL
-557 CEGKN
+557 EGKTCYSTLELSD
-562 GNMIIGTEEGLYLFD
+562 GKIAIATEMGLYLYD
-577 RKNNK
+577 RKK
-582 TLALPHAEV
+582 QQTTPWPHSESISGLRIYS
-591 LKGKQVCSIIKDHQG
+591 LKKDARG
-606 DLWISTTMGIWQYDQ
+606 NLWMSTAQGIWCYDS
-621 KNRQFIGHINGNG
+621 KAKSFFSFEKGNG
-634 LTTREYVLGSSMHTA
+634 LLTKEYLAGVVGS
-649 SDLIAFGTS
+649 TS
-658 DGITTFYPER
+658 DGVICYGNSEGLTYFRPSQ
-668 VKAKKMELG
+668 VKDYNEKMSAIYLSEVL
-677 DVHLTNFIIDGKPI
+677 LDGKMAPFI
-691 NCLTDEF
+691 GDNLSVPSDF
-698 TIPYEENSFTLE
+698 KSIVLN
-710 FSLLNYR
+710 FSLLDYQSVG
-717 NTDNISFQ
+717 NIVFQ
-725 YRINEGKW
+725 YRINGGKW
-733 NSTNEGSNAV
+733 ISNAAGDN
-743 SFNKLKPGS
+743 SFNFTGLS
-752 YTLEVRAMSNGNFSK
+752 YGHYRIEVRTYCNGKYSIYNK
-767 KSTIIHIKVCDPWY
+767 VIKLNVLAPWY
-781 ASTWAFL
+781 LTVWAKLIYLSLVLGFM
-788 LYFLTAA
+788 AA
-795 GIILYIIYRYERHR
+795 VIFIYLHKKKR
-809 KEDLEETKMQF
+809 DLEEAKMQF

-848 AEEYQADIDTI
+848 AEEYHEDIDTM

-885 LSCRETNLVEFSQ
+885 LSCRETNLVEFSR

-1017 GGDVTARNREDGTSG
+1017 GGDVYAHNREDGKSG

-1043 EHLKDSQINSDYVVN
+1043 EHLKNNQICLDNV
-1058 GKKQQR
+1058 GTKKKQQR

-1195 KFSGALKQDDKV
+1195 KFTGALKQDDKV
-1207 EKIEVK
+1207 EKVEVK

-1312 SPTEYAAKYTE
+1312 SPTEYAARYSE

>member
-1 MFLPLFFVTFA
+1 MAHTGGIMRYDYASHSFSRYDFDFSAHQGAGYISAVT
-12 AIITY
+12 
-17 LNKKRTK
+17 L
-24 NMKHIRHYLTALFA
+24 
-38 IALSLMVWADSG
+38 
-50 ELFTSGK
+50 
-57 LSSSLINCIV
+57 
-67 QDKYGYIWVGTE
+67 DKYGNLWLGTSGDGTFKIPHGSRKAYRVE
-79 YGLSKFDGYRFTN
+79 LNNQSFIFDN
-92 YLHNEEDTT
+92 AH
-101 SITDNIISDL
+101 ISDL
-111 LVDKKGN
+111 LIDRDGNQWYGCYMKGLFLSNNDKNVFHPVSLDELGAGMETISSVVGVADGLMLFVVKNHGLYLLDEKTGNTKLLQSPAGLVKVYSDFRKNVYVYGRDGIYEYDWKHQTYRLLLPANGLSLDGMQVDAAGNIYFTSPGNGLYVWNRKSGKMTQYLMDDKRPHKTICNNWISEIRLDSRGWIWCATTNGVSCMDTKTGYFDIILSRPLLEGKSCYSTLELSDGKIAIATEMGLYLYDRKKQQTTPWPHSESISGLRIYSLKKDVKGN
-118 LWIGCAKGLMRYNY
+118 LWMSTAQGIWCYDSKAKSFFSFEKGNGLLTKEYLAGVVGSTSDGVICYGNSEGLTYFQPSEVKDYN
-132 ETNNFSRL
+132 
-140 QFPDGR
+140 
-146 KPRIYSM
+146 
-153 VESHRGDILLGTAGY
+153 
-168 GLYSVK
+168 
-174 NNGIEKTA
+174 EKTSA
-182 NNRFT
+182 
-187 IKWERAYAKRDSDV
+187 
-201 FFTHI
+201 I
-206 YEDKHH
+206 Y
-212 YLWQSSHLSTFTR
+212 LSGVLLDGKMDP
-225 FIEKQGKVQ
+225 FIGDNLSVPS
-234 RKDFKSPYGAPVA
+234 DFKS
-247 FIQHRP
+247 
-253 QAMLIV
+253 IV
-259 CMYGIIYY
+259 
-267 DYRTGRIADAGYDLG
+267 
-282 TFKNHVTINNATFD
+282 
-296 HEGNLYISTSEHGA
+296 
-310 LIIKKG
+310 
-316 SNKVEQLENSNSNFN
+316 
-331 LSTAFVNDI
+331 LS
-340 IEDKDNNLWIGCYKK
+340 
-355 GLYLLNQRQQAFSSW
+355 
-370 SFSAQNYIIG
+370 
-380 SSVSSI
+380 
-386 APGENGETWCTV
+386 
-398 QNSGVFCFDASGKII
+398 
-413 AHPTSPAGTCIIY
+413 
-426 KDRRGA
+426 
-432 YWISN
+432 
-437 GSALY
+437 
-442 SYNPHTGAYQE
+442 
-453 KLTFTSAGIYCMT
+453 
-466 DDNQGNLYISVYS
+466 
-479 KGLYIYNVE
+479 
-488 SGKVTVLNM
+488 
-497 RQRGNK
+497 
-503 GFLCNDWVR
+503 
-512 SMAFDHTGHLWIGT
+512 
-526 SNGVS
+526 
-531 CLNTKTLSFKD
+531 
-542 FGWNNILKDRQANGI
+542 
-557 CEGKN
+557 
-562 GNMIIGTEEGLYLFD
+562 
-577 RKNNK
+577 
-582 TLALPHAEV
+582 
-591 LKGKQVCSIIKDHQG
+591 
-606 DLWISTTMGIWQYDQ
+606 
-621 KNRQFIGHINGNG
+621 
-634 LTTREYVLGSSMHTA
+634 
-649 SDLIAFGTS
+649 
-658 DGITTFYPER
+658 
-668 VKAKKMELG
+668 
-677 DVHLTNFIIDGKPI
+677 
-691 NCLTDEF
+691 
-698 TIPYEENSFTLE
+698 
-710 FSLLNYR
+710 FSLLDYQSVGS
-717 NTDNISFQ
+717 IVFQ
-725 YRINEGKW
+725 YRINGGRW
-733 NSTNEGSNAV
+733 ISNAAGEN
-743 SFNKLKPGS
+743 SFNFTGLS
-752 YTLEVRAMSNGNFSK
+752 YGHYRIEVRTYCNGKYSTYK
-767 KSTIIHIKVCDPWY
+767 KVINLDVLAPWY
-781 ASTWAFL
+781 LTVWAKLIYLSLVLGFM
-788 LYFLTAA
+788 AA
-795 GIILYIIYRYERHR
+795 VIFIYLR
-809 KEDLEETKMQF
+809 KKKRDLEEAKMQF

-1064 GAASRNSKILL
+1064 SGASRNCKILL

-1104 ALKQLLSGD
+1104 ALKQLLADD

-1207 EKIEVK
+1207 EKVEVK

-1275 AARLIREHKINIT
+1275 AARLIRERKINIT

>member
-1 MFLPLFFVTFA
+1 MKRFILFSIFCFVQ
-12 AIITY
+12 
-17 LNKKRTK
+17 
-24 NMKHIRHYLTALFA
+24 MLTCFSYAN
-38 IALSLMVWADSG
+38 SG
-50 ELFTSGK
+50 RLYTSNDM
-57 LSSSLINCIV
+57 SSSLIRCII
-67 QDKYGYIWVGTE
+67 QDKYGFIWVGTN
-79 YGLSKFDGYRFTN
+79 YGLNRFDGYKFSF
-92 YLHNEEDTT
+92 YLCNPADTT
-101 SITDNIISDL
+101 TIQDNDIVKLYPYSKEFLFVATNRGLYKYSYLTNCFQHIVLEKKDEKIRVSSLIEDGKHNL
-111 LVDKKGN
+111 L
-118 LWIGCAKGLMRYNY
+118 I
-132 ETNNFSRL
+132 
-140 QFPDGR
+140 
-146 KPRIYSM
+146 
-153 VESHRGDILLGTAGY
+153 GTAGY
-168 GLYSVK
+168 GAYRLDMTTGKVTRLSRKSANSV
-174 NNGIEKTA
+174 
-182 NNRFT
+182 
-187 IKWERAYAKRDSDV
+187 DD
-201 FFTHI
+201 FFAI
-206 YEDKHH
+206 LFFDDEG
-212 YLWQSSHLSTFTR
+212 YLWQANHTKVLR
-225 FIEKQGKVQ
+225 KYKYDGKSIRLVSVYEPKDLFGI
-234 RKDFKSPYGAPVA
+234 RKLYATDKKGFFVA
-247 FIQHRP
+247 H
-253 QAMLIV
+253 AG
-259 CMYGIIYY
+259 GIMRY
-267 DYRTGRIADAGYDLG
+267 DYASHSFSRYDFDFSAHQGAGYISAVTLDKYGNLWLGTSGDG
-282 TFKNHVTINNATFD
+282 TFKIPHGSRKAYRVELNNQSFIFD
-296 HEGNLYISTSEHGA
+296 NAHISDLLIDRDGNQWY
-310 LIIKKG
+310 
-316 SNKVEQLENSNSNFN
+316 
-331 LSTAFVNDI
+331 
-340 IEDKDNNLWIGCYKK
+340 GCYKK
-355 GLYLLNQRQQAFSSW
+355 GLFLSNNDNNVFHPLSLDELGAGMETISSVVGVADGLMLFVVKNHGLYLLDEKTGNTKLLQ
-370 SFSAQNYIIG
+370 
-380 SSVSSI
+380 
-386 APGENGETWCTV
+386 
-398 QNSGVFCFDASGKII
+398 
-413 AHPTSPAGTCIIY
+413 SPAGPIKVYSDFRKNVYVYGRDGIFEYDWKHQTYRLLLPANGLSLDGMQVDAAGNIY
-426 KDRRGA
+426 FTSPGNGLYVWNRKSGKMTQYLMDDKRPHKTICNN
-432 YWISN
+432 WISEIRLD
-437 GSALY
+437 S
-442 SYNPHTGAYQE
+442 
-453 KLTFTSAGIYCMT
+453 
-466 DDNQGNLYISVYS
+466 
-479 KGLYIYNVE
+479 
-488 SGKVTVLNM
+488 
-497 RQRGNK
+497 RG
-503 GFLCNDWVR
+503 W
-512 SMAFDHTGHLWIGT
+512 LWCAT
-526 SNGVS
+526 ANGVS
-531 CLNTKTLSFKD
+531 CMDTKTGYFDIILSRP
-542 FGWNNILKDRQANGI
+542 LL
-557 CEGKN
+557 EGKTCYSTLELSD
-562 GNMIIGTEEGLYLFD
+562 GKIAIATEMGLYLYD
-577 RKNNK
+577 RKK
-582 TLALPHAEV
+582 QQTTPWPHSESISGLRIYS
-591 LKGKQVCSIIKDHQG
+591 LKKDVKG
-606 DLWISTTMGIWQYDQ
+606 NLWMSTAQGIWCYDS
-621 KNRQFIGHINGNG
+621 KAKSFFSFEKGNG
-634 LTTREYVLGSSMHTA
+634 LLNKEYLAGVVGS
-649 SDLIAFGTS
+649 TS
-658 DGITTFYPER
+658 DGVICYGNSEGLTYFRPSQ
-668 VKAKKMELG
+668 VKDYNEKTSAIYLSG
-677 DVHLTNFIIDGKPI
+677 VLLDGKMAPFI
-691 NCLTDEF
+691 GDNLSVPSDF
-698 TIPYEENSFTLE
+698 KSIVLSFSQLDYQ
-710 FSLLNYR
+710 SVG
-717 NTDNISFQ
+717 NIVFQ
-725 YRINEGKW
+725 YRINGGKW
-733 NSTNEGSNAV
+733 ISNAAGDN
-743 SFNKLKPGS
+743 SFNFTGLS
-752 YTLEVRAMSNGNFSK
+752 YGHYRIEVRIYCNGKYSTYK
-767 KSTIIHIKVCDPWY
+767 KVINLDVLAPWFL
-781 ASTWAFL
+781 TVWAKLIYLFL
-788 LYFLTAA
+788 ILGLTAA
-795 GIILYIIYRYERHR
+795 AIIVYLRMKKR
-809 KEDLEETKMQF
+809 DLEEAKMQF

-989 YQGKNS
+989 YQGQNS

-1017 GGDVTARNREDGTSG
+1017 GGDVYAHNREDGKSG

-1058 GKKQQR
+1058 GKKLQR
-1064 GAASRNSKILL
+1064 SGASKNSKILL
-1075 VDDDIEICRYL
+1075 VDDDIEICRYI
-1086 KSELSDWYRFVIC
+1086 KTELSDWYRLVIC

-1104 ALKQLLSGD
+1104 ALKQLLTDD

-1275 AARLIREHKINIT
+1275 AARLIRERKINIT

-1312 SPTEYAAKYTE
+1312 SPSEYAAKYTE

>member
-1 MFLPLFFVTFA
+1 METISSV
-12 AIITY
+12 
-17 LNKKRTK
+17 
-24 NMKHIRHYLTALFA
+24 
-38 IALSLMVWADSG
+38 VGVAD
-50 ELFTSGK
+50 
-57 LSSSLINCIV
+57 
-67 QDKYGYIWVGTE
+67 
-79 YGLSKFDGYRFTN
+79 
-92 YLHNEEDTT
+92 
-101 SITDNIISDL
+101 
-111 LVDKKGN
+111 
-118 LWIGCAKGLMRYNY
+118 GLML
-132 ETNNFSRL
+132 F
-140 QFPDGR
+140 
-146 KPRIYSM
+146 
-153 VESHRGDILLGTAGY
+153 V
-168 GLYSVK
+168 VK
-174 NNGIEKTA
+174 N
-182 NNRFT
+182 
-187 IKWERAYAKRDSDV
+187 
-201 FFTHI
+201 H
-206 YEDKHH
+206 
-212 YLWQSSHLSTFTR
+212 
-225 FIEKQGKVQ
+225 
-234 RKDFKSPYGAPVA
+234 
-247 FIQHRP
+247 
-253 QAMLIV
+253 
-259 CMYGIIYY
+259 
-267 DYRTGRIADAGYDLG
+267 
-282 TFKNHVTINNATFD
+282 
-296 HEGNLYISTSEHGA
+296 
-310 LIIKKG
+310 
-316 SNKVEQLENSNSNFN
+316 
-331 LSTAFVNDI
+331 
-340 IEDKDNNLWIGCYKK
+340 
-355 GLYLLNQRQQAFSSW
+355 GLYLLDEKTGNTKLLQ
-370 SFSAQNYIIG
+370 
-380 SSVSSI
+380 
-386 APGENGETWCTV
+386 
-398 QNSGVFCFDASGKII
+398 
-413 AHPTSPAGTCIIY
+413 SPAGPIKVYSDFRKNVYVYGRDGIY
-426 KDRRGA
+426 EYDWKHQTYWLLLPANGLSLDGMQVDAAGNIYFASPGNGLYVWNRKSGKMTQYLMDDKRPHKTICNN
-432 YWISN
+432 WISEIRLD
-437 GSALY
+437 S
-442 SYNPHTGAYQE
+442 
-453 KLTFTSAGIYCMT
+453 
-466 DDNQGNLYISVYS
+466 
-479 KGLYIYNVE
+479 
-488 SGKVTVLNM
+488 
-497 RQRGNK
+497 RG
-503 GFLCNDWVR
+503 W
-512 SMAFDHTGHLWIGT
+512 LWCAT
-526 SNGVS
+526 ANGVS
-531 CLNTKTLSFKD
+531 CMDTKTGYFDIILSRP
-542 FGWNNILKDRQANGI
+542 LL
-557 CEGKN
+557 EGKTCYSTLELSD
-562 GNMIIGTEEGLYLFD
+562 GKIAIATEMGLYLYD
-577 RKNNK
+577 RKK
-582 TLALPHAEV
+582 QQTTPWPHSESISGLRIYS
-591 LKGKQVCSIIKDHQG
+591 LKKDARG
-606 DLWISTTMGIWQYDQ
+606 DLWMSTAQGIWCYSS
-621 KNRQFIGHINGNG
+621 KAKLFFSFEKGNG
-634 LTTREYVLGSSMHTA
+634 LLTKEYLAGVAGSTPDGVICYGNSEGLTYFRPSQVKDYNEKMSAIYLSEVL
-649 SDLIAFGTS
+649 L
-658 DGITTFYPER
+658 
-668 VKAKKMELG
+668 
-677 DVHLTNFIIDGKPI
+677 DGKMAPFI
-691 NCLTDEF
+691 GDNLSVPSDF
-698 TIPYEENSFTLE
+698 KSIVLN
-710 FSLLNYR
+710 FSLLDYQSVG
-717 NTDNISFQ
+717 NIVFQ
-725 YRINEGKW
+725 YRINGGKW
-733 NSTNEGSNAV
+733 ISNAAGDN
-743 SFNKLKPGS
+743 SFNFTGLS
-752 YTLEVRAMSNGNFSK
+752 YGHYRIEVRTYCNGKYSIYNK
-767 KSTIIHIKVCDPWY
+767 VIKLNVLAPWY
-781 ASTWAFL
+781 LTVWAKLIYLSLVLGFM
-788 LYFLTAA
+788 AA
-795 GIILYIIYRYERHR
+795 VIFIYLHKKKR
-809 KEDLEETKMQF
+809 DLEEAKMQF

-848 AEEYQADIDTI
+848 AEEYHEDIDTM

-885 LSCRETNLVEFSQ
+885 LSCRETNLVEFSR

-915 RLEMPETPVNAWIDR
+915 RLEMPEVPVNAWIDR

-1017 GGDVTARNREDGTSG
+1017 GGDVYAHNREDGKSG

-1043 EHLKDSQINSDYVVN
+1043 EHLKNNQICLDNV
-1058 GKKQQR
+1058 GTKKKQQR

-1195 KFSGALKQDDKV
+1195 KFTGALKQDDKV
-1207 EKIEVK
+1207 EKVEVK

-1312 SPTEYAAKYTE
+1312 SPTEYAARYSE

>member
-1 MFLPLFFVTFA
+1 MLFSIFCFVQ
-12 AIITY
+12 
-17 LNKKRTK
+17 
-24 NMKHIRHYLTALFA
+24 MLTCFSYAN
-38 IALSLMVWADSG
+38 SG
-50 ELFTSGK
+50 RLYTSNDM
-57 LSSSLINCIV
+57 SSSLIRCII
-67 QDKYGYIWVGTE
+67 QDKYGFIWVGTNF
-79 YGLSKFDGYRFTN
+79 GLNRFDGYKFCT
-92 YLHNEEDTT
+92 YLCNPADTT
-101 SITDNIISDL
+101 TIQDNDIVKLYPYSKEFLFVATNRGLYKYSYLTNSFQHIVLEKKDEKIRISSLIEDGKHNL
-111 LVDKKGN
+111 L
-118 LWIGCAKGLMRYNY
+118 I
-132 ETNNFSRL
+132 
-140 QFPDGR
+140 
-146 KPRIYSM
+146 
-153 VESHRGDILLGTAGY
+153 GTAGY
-168 GLYSVK
+168 GAYRLDMTTGKVTRLSRKSANSV
-174 NNGIEKTA
+174 
-182 NNRFT
+182 
-187 IKWERAYAKRDSDV
+187 DD
-201 FFTHI
+201 FFAMLFFDD
-206 YEDKHH
+206 EG
-212 YLWQSSHLSTFTR
+212 YLWQANHTKVLR
-225 FIEKQGKVQ
+225 KYKYNGKSIKLVSVYEP
-234 RKDFKSPYGAPVA
+234 KGLFSVCKLYAADKKGFFVA
-247 FIQHRP
+247 H
-253 QAMLIV
+253 V
-259 CMYGIIYY
+259 GGIMRY
-267 DYRTGRIADAGYDLG
+267 DYASHRFSRYDFDFSAHQGAGYISAVTLDKYGNLWLGTSGDG
-282 TFKNHVTINNATFD
+282 TFKIPHGSRKAYRVELNNQSFIFD
-296 HEGNLYISTSEHGA
+296 NAHISDLLIDRDGNQWY
-310 LIIKKG
+310 
-316 SNKVEQLENSNSNFN
+316 
-331 LSTAFVNDI
+331 
-340 IEDKDNNLWIGCYKK
+340 GCYMKGLFLSNNDK
-355 GLYLLNQRQQAFSSW
+355 NVFHPVSLDELGAGMETISSVVGVADGLMLFVVKNHGLYLLDEKTGNIKLLQ
-370 SFSAQNYIIG
+370 
-380 SSVSSI
+380 
-386 APGENGETWCTV
+386 
-398 QNSGVFCFDASGKII
+398 
-413 AHPTSPAGTCIIY
+413 SPAGPIKVYSDFRKNVYVYGRDGIY
-426 KDRRGA
+426 EYDWKHQTYRLLLPANGLSLDYMQVDAAGNIYFTSQGNGLYVWNRKSGKMTQYLMDDKRPHKTICNN
-432 YWISN
+432 WISEIRLD
-437 GSALY
+437 S
-442 SYNPHTGAYQE
+442 
-453 KLTFTSAGIYCMT
+453 
-466 DDNQGNLYISVYS
+466 
-479 KGLYIYNVE
+479 
-488 SGKVTVLNM
+488 
-497 RQRGNK
+497 RG
-503 GFLCNDWVR
+503 W
-512 SMAFDHTGHLWIGT
+512 LWCAT
-526 SNGVS
+526 ANGVS
-531 CLNTKTLSFKD
+531 CMDTKTGYFDIILSRP
-542 FGWNNILKDRQANGI
+542 LL
-557 CEGKN
+557 EGKSCYSTLELSD
-562 GNMIIGTEEGLYLFD
+562 GKIAIATEMGLYLYD
-577 RKNNK
+577 RKK
-582 TLALPHAEV
+582 QQTTPWPHSESISGLRIYS
-591 LKGKQVCSIIKDHQG
+591 LKKDVKG
-606 DLWISTTMGIWQYDQ
+606 NLWMSTAQGIWCYDS
-621 KNRQFIGHINGNG
+621 KAKSFFSFEKGNG
-634 LTTREYVLGSSMHTA
+634 LLTKEYLAGVVGS
-649 SDLIAFGTS
+649 TS
-658 DGITTFYPER
+658 DGVICYGNSEGLTYFQPSE
-668 VKAKKMELG
+668 VKDYNEKTSAIYLSG
-677 DVHLTNFIIDGKPI
+677 VLLDGKMAPFI
-691 NCLTDEF
+691 GDNLSVPSDF
-698 TIPYEENSFTLE
+698 KSIVLSFSQLDYQ
-710 FSLLNYR
+710 SVG
-717 NTDNISFQ
+717 NIVFQ
-725 YRINEGKW
+725 YRINGGKW
-733 NSTNEGSNAV
+733 ISNAAGDN
-743 SFNKLKPGS
+743 SFNFTGLS
-752 YTLEVRAMSNGNFSK
+752 YGHYRIEVRTYCNGKYSTYK
-767 KSTIIHIKVCDPWY
+767 KVINLDVLAPWFL
-781 ASTWAFL
+781 TVWAKL
-788 LYFLTAA
+788 LYLFLILGLTAA
-795 GIILYIIYRYERHR
+795 AIIVYLR
-809 KEDLEETKMQF
+809 KKKRDLEEAKMQF

>member
-1 MFLPLFFVTFA
+1 METISSV
-12 AIITY
+12 
-17 LNKKRTK
+17 
-24 NMKHIRHYLTALFA
+24 
-38 IALSLMVWADSG
+38 VGVAD
-50 ELFTSGK
+50 
-57 LSSSLINCIV
+57 
-67 QDKYGYIWVGTE
+67 
-79 YGLSKFDGYRFTN
+79 
-92 YLHNEEDTT
+92 
-101 SITDNIISDL
+101 
-111 LVDKKGN
+111 
-118 LWIGCAKGLMRYNY
+118 GLML
-132 ETNNFSRL
+132 F
-140 QFPDGR
+140 
-146 KPRIYSM
+146 
-153 VESHRGDILLGTAGY
+153 V
-168 GLYSVK
+168 VK
-174 NNGIEKTA
+174 N
-182 NNRFT
+182 
-187 IKWERAYAKRDSDV
+187 
-201 FFTHI
+201 H
-206 YEDKHH
+206 
-212 YLWQSSHLSTFTR
+212 
-225 FIEKQGKVQ
+225 
-234 RKDFKSPYGAPVA
+234 
-247 FIQHRP
+247 
-253 QAMLIV
+253 
-259 CMYGIIYY
+259 
-267 DYRTGRIADAGYDLG
+267 
-282 TFKNHVTINNATFD
+282 
-296 HEGNLYISTSEHGA
+296 
-310 LIIKKG
+310 
-316 SNKVEQLENSNSNFN
+316 
-331 LSTAFVNDI
+331 
-340 IEDKDNNLWIGCYKK
+340 
-355 GLYLLNQRQQAFSSW
+355 GLYLLDEKTGNTKLLQ
-370 SFSAQNYIIG
+370 
-380 SSVSSI
+380 
-386 APGENGETWCTV
+386 
-398 QNSGVFCFDASGKII
+398 
-413 AHPTSPAGTCIIY
+413 SPAGPIKVYSDFRKNVYVYGRDGIY
-426 KDRRGA
+426 EYDWKHQTYRLLLPANGLSLDGMQVDAAGNIYFASPGNGLYVWNRKSGKMTQYLMDDKRPHKTICNN
-432 YWISN
+432 WISEIRLD
-437 GSALY
+437 S
-442 SYNPHTGAYQE
+442 
-453 KLTFTSAGIYCMT
+453 
-466 DDNQGNLYISVYS
+466 
-479 KGLYIYNVE
+479 
-488 SGKVTVLNM
+488 
-497 RQRGNK
+497 RGMVW
-503 GFLCNDWVR
+503 C
-512 SMAFDHTGHLWIGT
+512 ATA
-526 SNGVS
+526 NGVS
-531 CLNTKTLSFKD
+531 CMDTKTGYFDIILSRP
-542 FGWNNILKDRQANGI
+542 LL
-557 CEGKN
+557 EGKTCYSTLELSD
-562 GNMIIGTEEGLYLFD
+562 GKIAIATEMGLYLYD
-577 RKNNK
+577 RKK
-582 TLALPHAEV
+582 QQTTPWPHSESISGLRIYS
-591 LKGKQVCSIIKDHQG
+591 LKKDARG
-606 DLWISTTMGIWQYDQ
+606 DLWMSTAQGIWCYSS
-621 KNRQFIGHINGNG
+621 KAKLFFSFEKGNG
-634 LTTREYVLGSSMHTA
+634 LLTKEYLAGVAGSTPDGVICYGNSEGLTYFRPSQVKDYNEKMSAIYLSEVL
-649 SDLIAFGTS
+649 L
-658 DGITTFYPER
+658 
-668 VKAKKMELG
+668 
-677 DVHLTNFIIDGKPI
+677 DGKMAPFI
-691 NCLTDEF
+691 GDNLSVPSDF
-698 TIPYEENSFTLE
+698 KSIVLN
-710 FSLLNYR
+710 FSLLDYQSVG
-717 NTDNISFQ
+717 NIVFQ
-725 YRINEGKW
+725 YRINGGKW
-733 NSTNEGSNAV
+733 ISNAAGDN
-743 SFNKLKPGS
+743 SFNFTGLS
-752 YTLEVRAMSNGNFSK
+752 YGHYRIEVRTYCNGKYSIYNK
-767 KSTIIHIKVCDPWY
+767 VIKLNVLAPWY
-781 ASTWAFL
+781 LTVWAKLIYLSLVLGFM
-788 LYFLTAA
+788 AA
-795 GIILYIIYRYERHR
+795 VIFIYLHKKKR
-809 KEDLEETKMQF
+809 DLEEAKMQF

-848 AEEYQADIDTI
+848 AEEYHEDIDTM

-875 KRRLDKHQMN
+875 KRRLDKHQMK
-885 LSCRETNLVEFSQ
+885 LSCRETNLVEFSR

-1043 EHLKDSQINSDYVVN
+1043 EHLKNNQICLDNVGT

-1195 KFSGALKQDDKV
+1195 KFTGALKQDDKV
-1207 EKIEVK
+1207 EKVEVK

-1312 SPTEYAAKYTE
+1312 SPTEYAARYSE

>member
-1 MFLPLFFVTFA
+1 MKRFILFSIFCFVQ
-12 AIITY
+12 
-17 LNKKRTK
+17 
-24 NMKHIRHYLTALFA
+24 MLTCFSYAN
-38 IALSLMVWADSG
+38 SG
-50 ELFTSGK
+50 RLYTSND
-57 LSSSLINCIV
+57 LSSSLIRCII
-67 QDKYGYIWVGTE
+67 QDKYGFIWVGTN
-79 YGLSKFDGYRFTN
+79 YGLNRFDGYKFST
-92 YLHNEEDTT
+92 YLCNPADTT
-101 SITDNIISDL
+101 TIQDNDIVKLYPYSKEFLFVATNRGLYKYSYLTNSFQHIVLEKKDEKIRVSSLIEDGKHNL
-111 LVDKKGN
+111 L
-118 LWIGCAKGLMRYNY
+118 I
-132 ETNNFSRL
+132 
-140 QFPDGR
+140 
-146 KPRIYSM
+146 
-153 VESHRGDILLGTAGY
+153 GTAGY
-168 GLYSVK
+168 GAYRLDMTTGKVTRLSRKSANSV
-174 NNGIEKTA
+174 
-182 NNRFT
+182 
-187 IKWERAYAKRDSDV
+187 DD
-201 FFTHI
+201 FFAMLFFDA
-206 YEDKHH
+206 EG
-212 YLWQSSHLSTFTR
+212 YLWQANHTKVLR
-225 FIEKQGKVQ
+225 KYKYNGKSIKLVSVYEP
-234 RKDFKSPYGAPVA
+234 KGLFSVCKLYAADKKGFFVA
-247 FIQHRP
+247 H
-253 QAMLIV
+253 V
-259 CMYGIIYY
+259 GGIMRY
-267 DYRTGRIADAGYDLG
+267 DYASHRFSRYDFDFSAHQGAGYISAVTLDKYGNLWLGTSGDG
-282 TFKNHVTINNATFD
+282 TFKIPHGSRKAYRVELNNQSFIFD
-296 HEGNLYISTSEHGA
+296 NAHISDLLIDRDGNQWY
-310 LIIKKG
+310 
-316 SNKVEQLENSNSNFN
+316 
-331 LSTAFVNDI
+331 
-340 IEDKDNNLWIGCYKK
+340 GCYMKGLFLSNNDK
-355 GLYLLNQRQQAFSSW
+355 NVFHPVSLDELGAGMETISSVVGVADGLMLFVVKNHGLYLLDEKTGNTKLLQ
-370 SFSAQNYIIG
+370 
-380 SSVSSI
+380 
-386 APGENGETWCTV
+386 
-398 QNSGVFCFDASGKII
+398 
-413 AHPTSPAGTCIIY
+413 SPAGPIKVYSDFRKNVYVYGRDGIY
-426 KDRRGA
+426 EYDWKHQTYRLLLPANGLSLDYMQVDAAGNIYFTSQGNGLYVWNRKSGKMTQYLMDDKRPHKTICNN
-432 YWISN
+432 WISEIRLD
-437 GSALY
+437 S
-442 SYNPHTGAYQE
+442 
-453 KLTFTSAGIYCMT
+453 
-466 DDNQGNLYISVYS
+466 
-479 KGLYIYNVE
+479 
-488 SGKVTVLNM
+488 
-497 RQRGNK
+497 RG
-503 GFLCNDWVR
+503 W
-512 SMAFDHTGHLWIGT
+512 LWCAT
-526 SNGVS
+526 ANGVS
-531 CLNTKTLSFKD
+531 CMDTKTGYFDIILSRP
-542 FGWNNILKDRQANGI
+542 LL
-557 CEGKN
+557 EGKSCYSTLELSD
-562 GNMIIGTEEGLYLFD
+562 GKIAIATEMGLYLYD
-577 RKNNK
+577 RKK
-582 TLALPHAEV
+582 QQTTPWPHSESISGLRIYS
-591 LKGKQVCSIIKDHQG
+591 LKKDVKG
-606 DLWISTTMGIWQYDQ
+606 NLWMSTAQGIWCYDS
-621 KNRQFIGHINGNG
+621 KAKSFFSFEKGNG
-634 LTTREYVLGSSMHTA
+634 LLTKEYLAGVVGS
-649 SDLIAFGTS
+649 TS
-658 DGITTFYPER
+658 DGVICYGNSEGLTYFRPSE
-668 VKAKKMELG
+668 VKDYNEKTSAIYLSG
-677 DVHLTNFIIDGKPI
+677 VLLDGKMAPFI
-691 NCLTDEF
+691 GDNLSVPSDF
-698 TIPYEENSFTLE
+698 KSIVLSFSQLDYQ
-710 FSLLNYR
+710 SVG
-717 NTDNISFQ
+717 NIVFQ
-725 YRINEGKW
+725 YRINGGKW
-733 NSTNEGSNAV
+733 ISNAAGDN
-743 SFNKLKPGS
+743 SFNFTGLS
-752 YTLEVRAMSNGNFSK
+752 YGHYRIEVRTYCNGKYSMYN
-767 KSTIIHIKVCDPWY
+767 KVINLDVLAPWFL
-781 ASTWAFL
+781 TVWAKLIYLFL
-788 LYFLTAA
+788 ILGLTAA
-795 GIILYIIYRYERHR
+795 VIIVFLR
-809 KEDLEETKMQF
+809 KKKRDLEEAKMQF

-1058 GKKQQR
+1058 GKKPQR

-1195 KFSGALKQDDKV
+1195 KFTGALKQDDKV
-1207 EKIEVK
+1207 EKVEVK

-1275 AARLIREHKINIT
+1275 AARLIRERKINIT

>member
-1 MFLPLFFVTFA
+1 MKRLLLFGVLCLVQMLATFSYA
-12 AIITY
+12 
-17 LNKKRTK
+17 N
-24 NMKHIRHYLTALFA
+24 
-38 IALSLMVWADSG
+38 SG
-50 ELFTSGK
+50 RLYTSND
-57 LSSSLINCIV
+57 LSSSLIRCII
-67 QDKYGYIWVGTE
+67 QDKYGFIWVGTN
-79 YGLSKFDGYRFTN
+79 YGLNRFDGYNFST
-92 YLHNEEDTT
+92 YLCNPADTT
-101 SITDNIISDL
+101 TIQDNGIVQLYPYSKEFLFVATNRGLYKYSYLTNSFQHIVLEKHGEKIRISSLIEDRKHNL
-111 LVDKKGN
+111 L
-118 LWIGCAKGLMRYNY
+118 I
-132 ETNNFSRL
+132 
-140 QFPDGR
+140 
-146 KPRIYSM
+146 
-153 VESHRGDILLGTAGY
+153 GTAGY
-168 GLYSVK
+168 GAYRLDMTTGKVTRLSRKSANSV
-174 NNGIEKTA
+174 
-182 NNRFT
+182 
-187 IKWERAYAKRDSDV
+187 DD
-201 FFTHI
+201 FFSMLFFDD
-206 YEDKHH
+206 EG
-212 YLWQSSHLSTFTR
+212 YLWQANHTKVLR
-225 FIEKQGKVQ
+225 KYKYDGKSIRLVSVYEPKDLFGI
-234 RKDFKSPYGAPVA
+234 RKLYATDKKGFFVA
-247 FIQHRP
+247 HTG
-253 QAMLIV
+253 
-259 CMYGIIYY
+259 GIMRY
-267 DYRTGRIADAGYDLG
+267 DYASDRFSRYDFDFSAHQGAGYISAATLDKYGNLWLGTSGDG
-282 TFKNHVTINNATFD
+282 TFKIPHGSRKAYRVELNNQSFVFD
-296 HEGNLYISTSEHGA
+296 NAHISDLLIDRDGNQWY
-310 LIIKKG
+310 
-316 SNKVEQLENSNSNFN
+316 
-331 LSTAFVNDI
+331 
-340 IEDKDNNLWIGCYKK
+340 GCYMKGLFLSNNDK
-355 GLYLLNQRQQAFSSW
+355 NVFHPVSLDELGAGMETISSVVGVADGLMLFVVKNHGLYLLDEKTGNTKLLQ
-370 SFSAQNYIIG
+370 
-380 SSVSSI
+380 
-386 APGENGETWCTV
+386 
-398 QNSGVFCFDASGKII
+398 
-413 AHPTSPAGTCIIY
+413 SPAGPIKVYSDFRKNVYVYANGGIY
-426 KDRRGA
+426 EYDWKHQTYQLLLPANGLSLDGMLVDAAGNMYLTSQGNGLYVWNRKSGKMTQYLMDDRRPHKTICNN
-432 YWISN
+432 WI
-437 GSALY
+437 
-442 SYNPHTGAYQE
+442 
-453 KLTFTSAGIYCMT
+453 T
-466 DDNQGNLYISVYS
+466 DIRLDS
-479 KGLYIYNVE
+479 
-488 SGKVTVLNM
+488 
-497 RQRGNK
+497 RG
-503 GFLCNDWVR
+503 R
-512 SMAFDHTGHLWIGT
+512 LWCAT
-526 SNGVS
+526 TNGVS
-531 CLNTKTLSFKD
+531 CMDTKTGYFDIILSRP
-542 FGWNNILKDRQANGI
+542 LL
-557 CEGKN
+557 EGKTCYSTLELSDSK
-562 GNMIIGTEEGLYLFD
+562 IAIATEMGLYLYD
-577 RKNNK
+577 SKKRQ
-582 TLALPHAEV
+582 TIPWPHSDSISGLRIYS
-591 LKGKQVCSIIKDHQG
+591 LKKDAKG
-606 DLWISTTMGIWQYDQ
+606 NLWMSTAQGIWCYDS
-621 KNRQFIGHINGNG
+621 KAKSFFSFEKGNG
-634 LTTREYVLGSSMHTA
+634 LLTKEYQAGVVGS
-649 SDLIAFGTS
+649 TS
-658 DGITTFYPER
+658 DGVICYGNSEGLTYFRPSQ
-668 VKAKKMELG
+668 VKDYNEKMSAIYLSG
-677 DVHLTNFIIDGKPI
+677 VLLDGKMAPFI
-691 NCLTDEF
+691 GDNLSVPSDF
-698 TIPYEENSFTLE
+698 KSIVLS
-710 FSLLNYR
+710 FSLLDYQSVG
-717 NTDNISFQ
+717 NIVFQ
-725 YRINEGKW
+725 YRINGGKW
-733 NSTNEGSNAV
+733 ISNAAGDN
-743 SFNKLKPGS
+743 SFNFTGLS
-752 YTLEVRAMSNGNFSK
+752 YGHYRIEVRTYCNGKYSIYNK
-767 KSTIIHIKVCDPWY
+767 VIKLNVLAPWY
-781 ASTWAFL
+781 LTVWAKLIYLILVLGFM
-788 LYFLTAA
+788 AA
-795 GIILYIIYRYERHR
+795 VIFIYLHKKKR
-809 KEDLEETKMQF
+809 DLEEAKMQF

-848 AEEYQADIDTI
+848 AEEYHEDIDTM

-875 KRRLDKHQMN
+875 KRRLDKHQMK
-885 LSCRETNLVEFSQ
+885 LSCRETNLVEFSR

-904 TYNANLRGINI
+904 TYNANLRGIQI
-915 RLEMPETPVNAWIDR
+915 KLEMPETPVNAWIDR

-1017 GGDVTARNREDGTSG
+1017 GGDVYAHNREDGKSG

-1043 EHLKDSQINSDYVVN
+1043 EHLKNNQIYSDN
-1058 GKKQQR
+1058 RDTKKKQQR

-1195 KFSGALKQDDKV
+1195 KFTGALKQDDKV
-1207 EKIEVK
+1207 EKVEVK

-1312 SPTEYAAKYTE
+1312 SPTEYAARYSE

>member
-1 MFLPLFFVTFA
+1 MKRLLLFGV
-12 AIITY
+12 
-17 LNKKRTK
+17 LC
-24 NMKHIRHYLTALFA
+24 
-38 IALSLMVWADSG
+38 LMQMLACFSYANSG
-50 ELFTSGK
+50 RLYTSNDM
-57 LSSSLINCIV
+57 SSSLIRCII
-67 QDKYGYIWVGTE
+67 QDKYGFIWVGTN
-79 YGLSKFDGYRFTN
+79 YGLNRFDGYKFST
-92 YLHNEEDTT
+92 YLCNPADTT
-101 SITDNIISDL
+101 TIQDNGIVKVYPYSKEFLFVATNRGLYKYSYLTNSFQHIVLEKHDEKIRISSLVEDRKHNL
-111 LVDKKGN
+111 L
-118 LWIGCAKGLMRYNY
+118 I
-132 ETNNFSRL
+132 
-140 QFPDGR
+140 
-146 KPRIYSM
+146 
-153 VESHRGDILLGTAGY
+153 GTAGY
-168 GLYSVK
+168 GAYKLDMTTGKVTRLSRKSANSV
-174 NNGIEKTA
+174 
-182 NNRFT
+182 
-187 IKWERAYAKRDSDV
+187 DD
-201 FFTHI
+201 FFGMLFFDD
-206 YEDKHH
+206 EG
-212 YLWQSSHLSTFTR
+212 YLWQANHTKVLR
-225 FIEKQGKVQ
+225 KYKYDGKSIRLVSVYEPKDLFGI
-234 RKDFKSPYGAPVA
+234 RKLYAADKKGFFVA
-247 FIQHRP
+247 HTG
-253 QAMLIV
+253 
-259 CMYGIIYY
+259 GIMRY
-267 DYRTGRIADAGYDLG
+267 DYASHRFSRYDFDFSAHQGAGYISAVTLDKYGNLWLGTSGDG
-282 TFKNHVTINNATFD
+282 TFKIPHGSRKAYRVELNNQSFIFD
-296 HEGNLYISTSEHGA
+296 NAHISDLLIDRDGNQWY
-310 LIIKKG
+310 
-316 SNKVEQLENSNSNFN
+316 
-331 LSTAFVNDI
+331 
-340 IEDKDNNLWIGCYKK
+340 GCYMKGLFLSNNDK
-355 GLYLLNQRQQAFSSW
+355 NVFHPVSLDELGAGMETISSVVGVADGLMLFVVKNHGLYLLDEKTGNTKLLQ
-370 SFSAQNYIIG
+370 
-380 SSVSSI
+380 
-386 APGENGETWCTV
+386 
-398 QNSGVFCFDASGKII
+398 
-413 AHPTSPAGTCIIY
+413 SPAGPIKVFSDFRKNVYVYGRDGIY
-426 KDRRGA
+426 EYDWKHQTYRLLLPA
-432 YWISN
+432 N
-437 GSALY
+437 GLSLDGMQVDAAGNIY
-442 SYNPHTGAYQE
+442 
-453 KLTFTSAGIYCMT
+453 FTSP
-466 DDNQGNLYISVYS
+466 GN
-479 KGLYIYNVE
+479 GLYVWNRK
-488 SGKVTVLNM
+488 SGKMTQYLMDDKRPHKTICNNWTSEI
-497 RQRGNK
+497 RLDSRG
-503 GFLCNDWVR
+503 W
-512 SMAFDHTGHLWIGT
+512 LWCAT
-526 SNGVS
+526 ANGVS
-531 CLNTKTLSFKD
+531 CMDTKTGYFDIILS
-542 FGWNNILKDRQANGI
+542 WPLL
-557 CEGKN
+557 EGKTCYSTLELSD
-562 GNMIIGTEEGLYLFD
+562 GKIAIATEMGLYLYD
-577 RKNNK
+577 RKK
-582 TLALPHAEV
+582 QQTTPWPHSESISGLRIYS
-591 LKGKQVCSIIKDHQG
+591 LKKDAKG
-606 DLWISTTMGIWQYDQ
+606 NLWMSTAQGIWCYDS
-621 KNRQFIGHINGNG
+621 KVKSFFSFEKGNG
-634 LTTREYVLGSSMHTA
+634 LLTKEYLAGVVGS
-649 SDLIAFGTS
+649 TS
-658 DGITTFYPER
+658 DGVICYGNSEGLTYFRPSQ
-668 VKAKKMELG
+668 VKNYDEKTSAIYLSG
-677 DVHLTNFIIDGKPI
+677 VLLDGKMAPFI
-691 NCLTDEF
+691 GDNLSVPSDF
-698 TIPYEENSFTLE
+698 KSIVLSFSQLDYQ
-710 FSLLNYR
+710 SVG
-717 NTDNISFQ
+717 NIVFQ
-725 YRINEGKW
+725 YRINGGKW
-733 NSTNEGSNAV
+733 ISNAAGDN
-743 SFNKLKPGS
+743 SFNFTGLSHGH
-752 YTLEVRAMSNGNFSK
+752 YRIEVRTYCNGKYSTYK
-767 KSTIIHIKVCDPWY
+767 KVINLDVLAPWFL
-781 ASTWAFL
+781 TVWAKLIYLFL
-788 LYFLTAA
+788 ILGLTAA
-795 GIILYIIYRYERHR
+795 AIIVFLR
-809 KEDLEETKMQF
+809 KKKRDMEEAKMQF

-875 KRRLDKHQMN
+875 KRRLDKHQMK

-915 RLEMPETPVNAWIDR
+915 RLEIPETPVNAWIDR

-1017 GGDVTARNREDGTSG
+1017 GGAVYAHNREDGKSG

-1043 EHLKDSQINSDYVVN
+1043 EHLKTNQIYSDN
-1058 GKKQQR
+1058 GKTKKKQQR
-1064 GAASRNSKILL
+1064 DAASRNCKILL

-1104 ALKQLLSGD
+1104 ALNQLFSDD
-1113 FDLVVSDVVMPE
+1113 FDLVISDVVMPE
-1125 MDGITLLRNIKGN
+1125 MDGITLLKNIKGN

-1213 GYDEELMER
+1213 GNDEELMER

-1275 AARLIREHKINIT
+1275 AARLIRERKINIT

>member
-1 MFLPLFFVTFA
+1 METISSVVGVADGLMLFVVKNHGLYLLDEKTGNTKLLQSPAGPIKVYSDFRKNVYVYGRDGIYEYDWKHQTYQLLLPANGLSLDGMQVDAAGNMFLTSQGNGLYVWNRKSGKMTQYLMDDKRPHKTICNNWISEIRLDCRGWLWCATANGVSCMDTKTGYFDIILSRPLLEGKTCYSTLELSDGK
-12 AIITY
+12 I
-17 LNKKRTK
+17 
-24 NMKHIRHYLTALFA
+24 A
-38 IALSLMVWADSG
+38 IATEMGLYLYDRKKQQTTPWPHSESISGLRIYSLKKDA
-50 ELFTSGK
+50 
-57 LSSSLINCIV
+57 
-67 QDKYGYIWVGTE
+67 
-79 YGLSKFDGYRFTN
+79 
-92 YLHNEEDTT
+92 
-101 SITDNIISDL
+101 
-111 LVDKKGN
+111 KGN
-118 LWIGCAKGLMRYNY
+118 LWMSTAQGIWCYSSKAKLFFSFEKGNGLLTKEYLAGVVGS
-132 ETNNFSRL
+132 T
-140 QFPDGR
+140 PDGVICYGNSEGLTYFR
-146 KPRIYSM
+146 PSQVKDYNEKMSAIYLSEVLLDGKM
-153 VESHRGDILLGTAGY
+153 APFIGDNL
-168 GLYSVK
+168 SVP
-174 NNGIEKTA
+174 
-182 NNRFT
+182 
-187 IKWERAYAKRDSDV
+187 S
-201 FFTHI
+201 
-206 YEDKHH
+206 
-212 YLWQSSHLSTFTR
+212 
-225 FIEKQGKVQ
+225 
-234 RKDFKSPYGAPVA
+234 DFKS
-247 FIQHRP
+247 I
-253 QAMLIV
+253 
-259 CMYGIIYY
+259 
-267 DYRTGRIADAGYDLG
+267 
-282 TFKNHVTINNATFD
+282 
-296 HEGNLYISTSEHGA
+296 
-310 LIIKKG
+310 
-316 SNKVEQLENSNSNFN
+316 
-331 LSTAFVNDI
+331 
-340 IEDKDNNLWIGCYKK
+340 
-355 GLYLLNQRQQAFSSW
+355 
-370 SFSAQNYIIG
+370 
-380 SSVSSI
+380 
-386 APGENGETWCTV
+386 
-398 QNSGVFCFDASGKII
+398 
-413 AHPTSPAGTCIIY
+413 
-426 KDRRGA
+426 
-432 YWISN
+432 
-437 GSALY
+437 
-442 SYNPHTGAYQE
+442 
-453 KLTFTSAGIYCMT
+453 
-466 DDNQGNLYISVYS
+466 
-479 KGLYIYNVE
+479 
-488 SGKVTVLNM
+488 VLN
-497 RQRGNK
+497 
-503 GFLCNDWVR
+503 
-512 SMAFDHTGHLWIGT
+512 
-526 SNGVS
+526 
-531 CLNTKTLSFKD
+531 
-542 FGWNNILKDRQANGI
+542 
-557 CEGKN
+557 
-562 GNMIIGTEEGLYLFD
+562 
-577 RKNNK
+577 
-582 TLALPHAEV
+582 
-591 LKGKQVCSIIKDHQG
+591 
-606 DLWISTTMGIWQYDQ
+606 
-621 KNRQFIGHINGNG
+621 
-634 LTTREYVLGSSMHTA
+634 
-649 SDLIAFGTS
+649 
-658 DGITTFYPER
+658 
-668 VKAKKMELG
+668 
-677 DVHLTNFIIDGKPI
+677 
-691 NCLTDEF
+691 
-698 TIPYEENSFTLE
+698 
-710 FSLLNYR
+710 FSLLDYQSVG
-717 NTDNISFQ
+717 NIVFQ
-725 YRINEGKW
+725 YRINGGKW
-733 NSTNEGSNAV
+733 ISNAAGDN
-743 SFNKLKPGS
+743 SFNFTGLS
-752 YTLEVRAMSNGNFSK
+752 YGHYRIEVRTYCNGKYSIYNK
-767 KSTIIHIKVCDPWY
+767 VIKLNVLAPWY
-781 ASTWAFL
+781 LTVWAKLIYLSLVLGFM
-788 LYFLTAA
+788 AA
-795 GIILYIIYRYERHR
+795 VIFIYLHKKKR
-809 KEDLEETKMQF
+809 DLEEAKMQF

-848 AEEYQADIDTI
+848 AEEYHEDIDTM

-885 LSCRETNLVEFSQ
+885 LSCRETNLVEFSR

-1017 GGDVTARNREDGTSG
+1017 GGDVYAHNREDGKSG

-1043 EHLKDSQINSDYVVN
+1043 EHLKNNQICLDNV
-1058 GKKQQR
+1058 GTKKKQQR

-1195 KFSGALKQDDKV
+1195 KFTGAQKQDDKV
-1207 EKIEVK
+1207 EKVEVK

-1275 AARLIREHKINIT
+1275 AARLIREYKINIT

-1312 SPTEYAAKYTE
+1312 SPTEYAARYSE

>member
-1 MFLPLFFVTFA
+1 METISSVVGVADGLMLFVVKNHGLYLLDEKTGNTKLLQSPAGPIKVYSDFRKNVYVYGRDGIYEYDWKHQTYRLLLPANGLSLDGMQVDAAGNIYFA
-12 AIITY
+12 SPGNGLYVWNRKSGKMTQYLMDDKRPHKTICNNWISEIRLDSRGWLWCATANGVSCMDTKTGYFDIILSRPLLEGKTCY
-17 LNKKRTK
+17 STLELSDGK
-24 NMKHIRHYLTALFA
+24 IA
-38 IALSLMVWADSG
+38 IATEMGLYLYDRKKQQTTPWPHSESISGLRIYSLKKDA
-50 ELFTSGK
+50 
-57 LSSSLINCIV
+57 
-67 QDKYGYIWVGTE
+67 
-79 YGLSKFDGYRFTN
+79 
-92 YLHNEEDTT
+92 
-101 SITDNIISDL
+101 
-111 LVDKKGN
+111 KGN
-118 LWIGCAKGLMRYNY
+118 LWMSTAQGIWCYDSKAKSFFSFEKGNGLLTKEYLAGVVGS
-132 ETNNFSRL
+132 TS
-140 QFPDGR
+140 DGV
-146 KPRIYSM
+146 IC
-153 VESHRGDILLGTAGY
+153 Y
-168 GLYSVK
+168 GNSEGLTYFRPSQVK
-174 NNGIEKTA
+174 NYDEKTSA
-182 NNRFT
+182 
-187 IKWERAYAKRDSDV
+187 
-201 FFTHI
+201 I
-206 YEDKHH
+206 Y
-212 YLWQSSHLSTFTR
+212 LSGVLLDGKMAP
-225 FIEKQGKVQ
+225 FIGDNLSVPS
-234 RKDFKSPYGAPVA
+234 DFKS
-247 FIQHRP
+247 
-253 QAMLIV
+253 IV
-259 CMYGIIYY
+259 
-267 DYRTGRIADAGYDLG
+267 
-282 TFKNHVTINNATFD
+282 
-296 HEGNLYISTSEHGA
+296 
-310 LIIKKG
+310 
-316 SNKVEQLENSNSNFN
+316 
-331 LSTAFVNDI
+331 LS
-340 IEDKDNNLWIGCYKK
+340 
-355 GLYLLNQRQQAFSSW
+355 
-370 SFSAQNYIIG
+370 
-380 SSVSSI
+380 
-386 APGENGETWCTV
+386 
-398 QNSGVFCFDASGKII
+398 
-413 AHPTSPAGTCIIY
+413 
-426 KDRRGA
+426 
-432 YWISN
+432 
-437 GSALY
+437 
-442 SYNPHTGAYQE
+442 
-453 KLTFTSAGIYCMT
+453 
-466 DDNQGNLYISVYS
+466 
-479 KGLYIYNVE
+479 
-488 SGKVTVLNM
+488 
-497 RQRGNK
+497 
-503 GFLCNDWVR
+503 
-512 SMAFDHTGHLWIGT
+512 
-526 SNGVS
+526 
-531 CLNTKTLSFKD
+531 
-542 FGWNNILKDRQANGI
+542 
-557 CEGKN
+557 
-562 GNMIIGTEEGLYLFD
+562 
-577 RKNNK
+577 
-582 TLALPHAEV
+582 
-591 LKGKQVCSIIKDHQG
+591 
-606 DLWISTTMGIWQYDQ
+606 
-621 KNRQFIGHINGNG
+621 
-634 LTTREYVLGSSMHTA
+634 
-649 SDLIAFGTS
+649 
-658 DGITTFYPER
+658 
-668 VKAKKMELG
+668 
-677 DVHLTNFIIDGKPI
+677 
-691 NCLTDEF
+691 
-698 TIPYEENSFTLE
+698 
-710 FSLLNYR
+710 FSLLDYQSVG
-717 NTDNISFQ
+717 NIVFQ
-725 YRINEGKW
+725 YRINGGKW
-733 NSTNEGSNAV
+733 ISNAAGDN
-743 SFNKLKPGS
+743 SFNFTGLS
-752 YTLEVRAMSNGNFSK
+752 YGHYRIEVRTYCNGKYSIYNK
-767 KSTIIHIKVCDPWY
+767 VIKLNVLAPWY
-781 ASTWAFL
+781 LTVWAKLIYLSLVLGFM
-788 LYFLTAA
+788 AA
-795 GIILYIIYRYERHR
+795 VIFIYLHKKKR
-809 KEDLEETKMQF
+809 DLEEAKMQF

-848 AEEYQADIDTI
+848 AEEYHEDIDTM

-885 LSCRETNLVEFSQ
+885 LSCRETNLVEFSR

-1017 GGDVTARNREDGTSG
+1017 GGDVYAHNREDGKSG

-1043 EHLKDSQINSDYVVN
+1043 EHLKNNQICLDNV
-1058 GKKQQR
+1058 GTKKKQQR

-1179 HLTID
+1179 HFTID

-1207 EKIEVK
+1207 EKVEVK

-1312 SPTEYAAKYTE
+1312 SPTEYAARYSE

>member
-1 MFLPLFFVTFA
+1 MSTLGNCYSSTSDGVICYGNSEGLTYFRPSQIKDYNEKMS
-12 AIITY
+12 AIY
-17 LNKKRTK
+17 LSGVLLDGKMAPFIGDN
-24 NMKHIRHYLTALFA
+24 
-38 IALSLMVWADSG
+38 LSVPS
-50 ELFTSGK
+50 
-57 LSSSLINCIV
+57 
-67 QDKYGYIWVGTE
+67 
-79 YGLSKFDGYRFTN
+79 
-92 YLHNEEDTT
+92 
-101 SITDNIISDL
+101 
-111 LVDKKGN
+111 
-118 LWIGCAKGLMRYNY
+118 
-132 ETNNFSRL
+132 
-140 QFPDGR
+140 
-146 KPRIYSM
+146 
-153 VESHRGDILLGTAGY
+153 
-168 GLYSVK
+168 
-174 NNGIEKTA
+174 
-182 NNRFT
+182 
-187 IKWERAYAKRDSDV
+187 
-201 FFTHI
+201 
-206 YEDKHH
+206 
-212 YLWQSSHLSTFTR
+212 
-225 FIEKQGKVQ
+225 
-234 RKDFKSPYGAPVA
+234 DFKS
-247 FIQHRP
+247 
-253 QAMLIV
+253 IV
-259 CMYGIIYY
+259 
-267 DYRTGRIADAGYDLG
+267 
-282 TFKNHVTINNATFD
+282 
-296 HEGNLYISTSEHGA
+296 
-310 LIIKKG
+310 
-316 SNKVEQLENSNSNFN
+316 
-331 LSTAFVNDI
+331 LS
-340 IEDKDNNLWIGCYKK
+340 
-355 GLYLLNQRQQAFSSW
+355 
-370 SFSAQNYIIG
+370 
-380 SSVSSI
+380 
-386 APGENGETWCTV
+386 
-398 QNSGVFCFDASGKII
+398 
-413 AHPTSPAGTCIIY
+413 
-426 KDRRGA
+426 
-432 YWISN
+432 
-437 GSALY
+437 
-442 SYNPHTGAYQE
+442 
-453 KLTFTSAGIYCMT
+453 
-466 DDNQGNLYISVYS
+466 
-479 KGLYIYNVE
+479 
-488 SGKVTVLNM
+488 
-497 RQRGNK
+497 
-503 GFLCNDWVR
+503 
-512 SMAFDHTGHLWIGT
+512 
-526 SNGVS
+526 
-531 CLNTKTLSFKD
+531 
-542 FGWNNILKDRQANGI
+542 
-557 CEGKN
+557 
-562 GNMIIGTEEGLYLFD
+562 
-577 RKNNK
+577 
-582 TLALPHAEV
+582 
-591 LKGKQVCSIIKDHQG
+591 
-606 DLWISTTMGIWQYDQ
+606 
-621 KNRQFIGHINGNG
+621 
-634 LTTREYVLGSSMHTA
+634 
-649 SDLIAFGTS
+649 
-658 DGITTFYPER
+658 
-668 VKAKKMELG
+668 
-677 DVHLTNFIIDGKPI
+677 
-691 NCLTDEF
+691 
-698 TIPYEENSFTLE
+698 
-710 FSLLNYR
+710 FSLLDYQSVG
-717 NTDNISFQ
+717 NIVFQ
-725 YRINEGKW
+725 YRINGGKW
-733 NSTNEGSNAV
+733 ISNAAGDN
-743 SFNKLKPGS
+743 SFNFTGLS
-752 YTLEVRAMSNGNFSK
+752 YGHYRIEVRTYCNGKYSIYN
-767 KSTIIHIKVCDPWY
+767 KVINLNVLAPWY
-781 ASTWAFL
+781 LTVWAKLIYLFL
-788 LYFLTAA
+788 VLGFMAA
-795 GIILYIIYRYERHR
+795 VIFIYLHKKKR
-809 KEDLEETKMQF
+809 DLEEAKMQF

-848 AEEYQADIDTI
+848 AEEYHEDIDTM

-885 LSCRETNLVEFSQ
+885 LSCRETNLVEFSR

-1017 GGDVTARNREDGTSG
+1017 GGDVYAHNREDGKSG

-1043 EHLKDSQINSDYVVN
+1043 EHLKNNQIYSDN
-1058 GKKQQR
+1058 RDTKKKQQR

-1195 KFSGALKQDDKV
+1195 KFTGALKQDDKV
-1207 EKIEVK
+1207 EKVEVK

-1312 SPTEYAAKYTE
+1312 SPTEYAARYSE

>member
-1 MFLPLFFVTFA
+1 MKRLLLFGVLCLVQMLATFSYA
-12 AIITY
+12 
-17 LNKKRTK
+17 N
-24 NMKHIRHYLTALFA
+24 
-38 IALSLMVWADSG
+38 SG
-50 ELFTSGK
+50 RLYTSND
-57 LSSSLINCIV
+57 LSSSLIRCII
-67 QDKYGYIWVGTE
+67 QDKYGFIWVGTN
-79 YGLSKFDGYRFTN
+79 YGLNRFDGYNFST
-92 YLHNEEDTT
+92 YLCNPADTT
-101 SITDNIISDL
+101 TIQDNGIVQLYPYSKEFLFVATNRGLYKYSYLTNSFQHIVLEKHGEKIRISSLIEDGKHNLLIGTSGYGAYRLDMTTGKVTRLSRKSANSVDNFFTMLFFDAEGYLWQANHTKVLRKYKYNGKSIKLVSVYEPKDLFGIRKLYATDKKGFFVAHTGGIMRYDYASHRFSRYDFDFSAHQGAGYISAATLDKYGNLWLGTSGDGTFKIPHGSRKAYRVELNNQSFVFDNAHISDL
-111 LVDKKGN
+111 LIDRDGNQWYGCYMKGLFLSNNDRNVFHSVTLDDLGAGMETISSVVGVADGLMLFVVKNHGLYLLDEKTGNTRMLQCPAGLVKVYSDFRKKVYVYASGGIYEYDWKHQTYQLLLPASGLSLDGMLVDAAGNMYLTSQGNGLYVWNRKSGKMTQYLMDDRRPHKTICNNWITDIRLDSRGRLWCATTNGVSCMDTKTGYFDIILSRPLLEGKTCYSTLELSDSKIAIATEMGLYLYDSKKRQTTPWPHSESISGLRIYSLKKDAKGN
-118 LWIGCAKGLMRYNY
+118 LWMSTAQGIWCYDSKAKSFFSFEKGNGLLTKEYQAGVVGS
-132 ETNNFSRL
+132 T
-140 QFPDGR
+140 PDGVICYGNSEGLTYFR
-146 KPRIYSM
+146 PSQVKDYNEKMSAIYLSGVLLDGKM
-153 VESHRGDILLGTAGY
+153 APFIGDNL
-168 GLYSVK
+168 SVP
-174 NNGIEKTA
+174 
-182 NNRFT
+182 
-187 IKWERAYAKRDSDV
+187 S
-201 FFTHI
+201 
-206 YEDKHH
+206 
-212 YLWQSSHLSTFTR
+212 
-225 FIEKQGKVQ
+225 
-234 RKDFKSPYGAPVA
+234 DFKS
-247 FIQHRP
+247 I
-253 QAMLIV
+253 
-259 CMYGIIYY
+259 
-267 DYRTGRIADAGYDLG
+267 
-282 TFKNHVTINNATFD
+282 
-296 HEGNLYISTSEHGA
+296 
-310 LIIKKG
+310 
-316 SNKVEQLENSNSNFN
+316 
-331 LSTAFVNDI
+331 
-340 IEDKDNNLWIGCYKK
+340 
-355 GLYLLNQRQQAFSSW
+355 
-370 SFSAQNYIIG
+370 
-380 SSVSSI
+380 
-386 APGENGETWCTV
+386 
-398 QNSGVFCFDASGKII
+398 
-413 AHPTSPAGTCIIY
+413 
-426 KDRRGA
+426 
-432 YWISN
+432 
-437 GSALY
+437 
-442 SYNPHTGAYQE
+442 
-453 KLTFTSAGIYCMT
+453 
-466 DDNQGNLYISVYS
+466 
-479 KGLYIYNVE
+479 
-488 SGKVTVLNM
+488 VLN
-497 RQRGNK
+497 
-503 GFLCNDWVR
+503 
-512 SMAFDHTGHLWIGT
+512 
-526 SNGVS
+526 
-531 CLNTKTLSFKD
+531 
-542 FGWNNILKDRQANGI
+542 
-557 CEGKN
+557 
-562 GNMIIGTEEGLYLFD
+562 
-577 RKNNK
+577 
-582 TLALPHAEV
+582 
-591 LKGKQVCSIIKDHQG
+591 
-606 DLWISTTMGIWQYDQ
+606 
-621 KNRQFIGHINGNG
+621 
-634 LTTREYVLGSSMHTA
+634 
-649 SDLIAFGTS
+649 
-658 DGITTFYPER
+658 
-668 VKAKKMELG
+668 
-677 DVHLTNFIIDGKPI
+677 
-691 NCLTDEF
+691 
-698 TIPYEENSFTLE
+698 
-710 FSLLNYR
+710 FSLLDYQSVG
-717 NTDNISFQ
+717 NIVFQ
-725 YRINEGKW
+725 YRINGGKW
-733 NSTNEGSNAV
+733 ISNAAGDN
-743 SFNKLKPGS
+743 SFNFTGLS
-752 YTLEVRAMSNGNFSK
+752 YGHYRIEVRTYCNGKYSIYNK
-767 KSTIIHIKVCDPWY
+767 VIKLNVLAPWY
-781 ASTWAFL
+781 LTVWAKLIYLILVLGFM
-788 LYFLTAA
+788 AA
-795 GIILYIIYRYERHR
+795 VIFIYLHKKKR
-809 KEDLEETKMQF
+809 DLEEAKMQF

-848 AEEYQADIDTI
+848 AEEYHEDIDTM

-875 KRRLDKHQMN
+875 KRRLDKHQMK
-885 LSCRETNLVEFSQ
+885 LSCRETNLVEFSR

-904 TYNANLRGINI
+904 TYNANLRGIQI
-915 RLEMPETPVNAWIDR
+915 KLEMPETPVNAWIDR

-1058 GKKQQR
+1058 GKKPQR
-1064 GAASRNSKILL
+1064 GAASRNCKILL
-1075 VDDDIEICRYL
+1075 VDDDIEICRYI

-1104 ALKQLLSGD
+1104 ALNQLLSGD

-1207 EKIEVK
+1207 EKVEVK

-1275 AARLIREHKINIT
+1275 AARLIRERKINIT

-1312 SPTEYAAKYTE
+1312 SPSEYAAKYTE

>member
-1 MFLPLFFVTFA
+1 M
-12 AIITY
+12 
-17 LNKKRTK
+17 
-24 NMKHIRHYLTALFA
+24 
-38 IALSLMVWADSG
+38 
-50 ELFTSGK
+50 
-57 LSSSLINCIV
+57 
-67 QDKYGYIWVGTE
+67 
-79 YGLSKFDGYRFTN
+79 
-92 YLHNEEDTT
+92 
-101 SITDNIISDL
+101 
-111 LVDKKGN
+111 
-118 LWIGCAKGLMRYNY
+118 
-132 ETNNFSRL
+132 
-140 QFPDGR
+140 
-146 KPRIYSM
+146 
-153 VESHRGDILLGTAGY
+153 
-168 GLYSVK
+168 
-174 NNGIEKTA
+174 
-182 NNRFT
+182 
-187 IKWERAYAKRDSDV
+187 
-201 FFTHI
+201 
-206 YEDKHH
+206 
-212 YLWQSSHLSTFTR
+212 
-225 FIEKQGKVQ
+225 
-234 RKDFKSPYGAPVA
+234 
-247 FIQHRP
+247 
-253 QAMLIV
+253 
-259 CMYGIIYY
+259 
-267 DYRTGRIADAGYDLG
+267 
-282 TFKNHVTINNATFD
+282 
-296 HEGNLYISTSEHGA
+296 
-310 LIIKKG
+310 
-316 SNKVEQLENSNSNFN
+316 
-331 LSTAFVNDI
+331 
-340 IEDKDNNLWIGCYKK
+340 
-355 GLYLLNQRQQAFSSW
+355 
-370 SFSAQNYIIG
+370 
-380 SSVSSI
+380 
-386 APGENGETWCTV
+386 
-398 QNSGVFCFDASGKII
+398 
-413 AHPTSPAGTCIIY
+413 
-426 KDRRGA
+426 
-432 YWISN
+432 
-437 GSALY
+437 
-442 SYNPHTGAYQE
+442 
-453 KLTFTSAGIYCMT
+453 
-466 DDNQGNLYISVYS
+466 
-479 KGLYIYNVE
+479 
-488 SGKVTVLNM
+488 
-497 RQRGNK
+497 
-503 GFLCNDWVR
+503 
-512 SMAFDHTGHLWIGT
+512 
-526 SNGVS
+526 
-531 CLNTKTLSFKD
+531 
-542 FGWNNILKDRQANGI
+542 
-557 CEGKN
+557 
-562 GNMIIGTEEGLYLFD
+562 
-577 RKNNK
+577 
-582 TLALPHAEV
+582 
-591 LKGKQVCSIIKDHQG
+591 
-606 DLWISTTMGIWQYDQ
+606 
-621 KNRQFIGHINGNG
+621 
-634 LTTREYVLGSSMHTA
+634 
-649 SDLIAFGTS
+649 
-658 DGITTFYPER
+658 
-668 VKAKKMELG
+668 
-677 DVHLTNFIIDGKPI
+677 
-691 NCLTDEF
+691 
-698 TIPYEENSFTLE
+698 
-710 FSLLNYR
+710 
-717 NTDNISFQ
+717 FQ
-725 YRINEGKW
+725 YRINGGKW
-733 NSTNEGSNAV
+733 ISNAAGDN
-743 SFNKLKPGS
+743 SFNFTGLS
-752 YTLEVRAMSNGNFSK
+752 YGHYRIEVRTYCNGKYSTYK
-767 KSTIIHIKVCDPWY
+767 KVINLDVLAPWY
-781 ASTWAFL
+781 LTVWAKLIYLSLVLGFM
-788 LYFLTAA
+788 AA
-795 GIILYIIYRYERHR
+795 VIFIYLR
-809 KEDLEETKMQF
+809 KKKRDLEEAKMQF

-848 AEEYQADIDTI
+848 AEEYHEDIDTM

-875 KRRLDKHQMN
+875 KRRLDKHQMK
-885 LSCRETNLVEFSQ
+885 LSCRETNLVEFSR

-904 TYNANLRGINI
+904 TYNANLRGIQI
-915 RLEMPETPVNAWIDR
+915 KLEMPETPVNAWIDR

-1017 GGDVTARNREDGTSG
+1017 GGDVYAHNREDGKSG

-1043 EHLKDSQINSDYVVN
+1043 EHLKNNQIYSDN
-1058 GKKQQR
+1058 RDTKKKQQR

-1145 VIMLTSKSEISDRL
+1145 VIMLTSKLEISDRL

-1195 KFSGALKQDDKV
+1195 KFTGALKQDDKV
-1207 EKIEVK
+1207 EKVEVK

-1312 SPTEYAAKYTE
+1312 SPTEYAARYSE